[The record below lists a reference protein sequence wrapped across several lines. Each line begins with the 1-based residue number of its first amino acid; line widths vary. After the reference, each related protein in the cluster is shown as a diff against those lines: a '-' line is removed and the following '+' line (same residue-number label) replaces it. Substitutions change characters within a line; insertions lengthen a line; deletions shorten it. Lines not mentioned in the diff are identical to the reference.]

1 MKVYGKKVTALL
13 LALCMVL
20 GLAACGNGGDDTSQ
34 LSGTIYMPEYIDFNL
49 DAEYINSGYCDG
61 QNVYVIAEIRT
72 ETEPYVDPDTG
83 ESFPNYEYT
92 TGIYRIPLDGGEP
105 VKLENFESTPIPEG
119 VEGSS
124 NISNI
129 RGGEDGTLWV
139 TEDVYT
145 TTFELPA
152 DFDPNTDDKWNYPS
166 ESTNSQ
172 ILRQLDSTGNE
183 LSRID
188 TSGMQ
193 EKLGADYI
201 NSMVMDP
208 EGYFYTTVQ
217 TFGETTSENKVVVL
231 DKDQNVLFTI
241 EEENLWGQ
249 LTLLGD
255 GTVGMSYWREEDG
268 QSSQVLRTIDKAAKG
283 WGAEYP
289 LPPNSGNI
297 YTGSQKYIFYYDNGD
312 SLYGFNKETKAGEKI
327 LSWSAAN
334 INKDELMF
342 FTFLEDGRI
351 VAMTRSWG
359 MYGDD
364 MTMEL
369 AILTETDASVL
380 KDKVTLTYATQYLGY
395 DERSKIIDFNK
406 SSDKYRIEIKDYSE
420 FNTAEDYKAGLTKL
434 NTEIAA
440 GNVPDIL
447 NVSGLP
453 IQQYGAKGLLEDLW
467 PYIDNDPDLG
477 RDAIM
482 ENVFKAAE
490 QDGKLYQVFSTF
502 SIQTVVGATKV
513 VGDRMS
519 WTLDDLQAA
528 LATMPEGCTI
538 FGVGDDLIMAKA
550 AAHGAQLA
558 LQLLLLRVTAQ
569 GGLAPH
575 EGGGNVVVAVETG
588 HFLGQIGHPLH
599 IAAPGGHSDLIAV
612 HLEVQL
618 AQDTDHLVSG
628 YISTQQGVD
637 LFRLEG
643 QDGGLGNMVEN
654 VDDAIHHLAGAQH
667 LYQLT
672 GAVDGGQGV
681 QGIKALF
688 KLGAGLGT
696 HAQGQGGL
704 TDAGAVEVGG
714 LEHHIHCVV
723 HDLAVFAAHD
733 AGQTYRT
740 GIVGDDQHIVGE
752 LADIAVQGGQLLA
765 VSGPADNDL
774 TAFYIAVV
782 KSVHGLAV
790 FQHNIVCDVHDVV
803 DRPHTHGAQPLPHPL
818 GGGGD
823 LHIADHT
830 GGIPGAQLRV
840 RGLHVQKIAENTL
853 GAALHHRLVEAQL
866 RVESGG
872 SFPGQAD
879 DAETVGT
886 IGGDL
891 KFHHMVV
898 KSHGGA
904 DILSHS
910 EAGQLRVVGK
920 NPDTILV
927 GGGEIPLL
935 QSQLLEGAEHTVGHL
950 TPELALLNLHPAGQ
964 GGFVEGHRYQ
974 VALLDILSAGND
986 LDGGVLTHLYLADPH
1001 MVAVFV
1007 ALDLSHPAH
1016 DHAADLRTLLLR
1028 GLHLGAGE
1036 GHSLREFLIIGLYC
1050 DKFTEPFSA

>member
-105 VKLENFESTPIPEG
+105 VKLENFEPTPVPEG

-201 NSMVMDP
+201 NSMIMDP
-208 EGYFYTTVQ
+208 EGCFFTSVQ
-217 TFGETTSENKVVVL
+217 TYGETTSETKIVVL
-231 DKDQNVLFTI
+231 DKDQNILFTI

-255 GTVGMSYWREEDG
+255 GTVGMSVWSEEG
-268 QSSQVLRTIDKAAKG
+268 GQVLRTIDKAAKG

-289 LPPNSGNI
+289 LPPNGGNI

-359 MYGDD
+359 MNGND

-395 DERSKIIDFNK
+395 DERNKIIDFNK

-538 FGVGDDLIMAKA
+538 FGEGDTKA
-550 AAHGAQLA
+550 GMLS
-558 LQLLLLRVTAQ
+558 
-569 GGLAPH
+569 
-575 EGGGNVVVAVETG
+575 NV
-588 HFLGQIGHPLH
+588 
-599 IAAPGGHSDLIAV
+599 
-612 HLEVQL
+612 L
-618 AQDTDHLVSG
+618 AQNMDAFVDWSTGQCSFDSEDF
-628 YISTQQGVD
+628 ISLLEFCNSFPLEYDWNNVD
-637 LFRLEG
+637 WEEYEDDNTRVMNGKQMLLNAYLYDLGDSLQMYEVVFNGDYSFIGFPQE
-643 QDGGLGNMVEN
+643 DGSVGSSFSLGNGIAMSSTCKDKEGAWSFMREYLMPQYANVDEEYMIGGYNLSTNKADFEKMVEM
-654 VDDAIHHLAGAQH
+654 AMKKE
-667 LYQLT
+667 YQLDEN
-672 GAVDGGQGV
+672 GNQVLDENGQP
-681 QGIKALF
+681 I
-688 KLGAGLGT
+688 
-696 HAQGQGGL
+696 
-704 TDAGAVEVGG
+704 EVPKY
-714 LEHHIHCVV
+714 
-723 HDLAVFAAHD
+723 
-733 AGQTYRT
+733 TY
-740 GIVGDDQHIVGE
+740 GF
-752 LADIAVQGGQLLA
+752 
-765 VSGPADNDL
+765 NDL
-774 TAFYIAVV
+774 TVDVYATTQEQYDQFMALYNAID
-782 KSVHGLAV
+782 SISTYDENIY
-790 FQHNIVCDVHDVV
+790 NIVNEVAGGYFNGDKTVQDTAKQIQ
-803 DRPHTHGAQPLPHPL
+803 DR
-818 GGGGD
+818 
-823 LHIADHT
+823 
-830 GGIPGAQLRV
+830 V
-840 RGLHVQKIAENTL
+840 TL
-853 GAALHHRLVEAQL
+853 YVNEQR
-866 RVESGG
+866 
-872 SFPGQAD
+872 
-879 DAETVGT
+879 
-886 IGGDL
+886 
-891 KFHHMVV
+891 
-898 KSHGGA
+898 
-904 DILSHS
+904 
-910 EAGQLRVVGK
+910 
-920 NPDTILV
+920 
-927 GGGEIPLL
+927 
-935 QSQLLEGAEHTVGHL
+935 
-950 TPELALLNLHPAGQ
+950 
-964 GGFVEGHRYQ
+964 
-974 VALLDILSAGND
+974 
-986 LDGGVLTHLYLADPH
+986 
-1001 MVAVFV
+1001 
-1007 ALDLSHPAH
+1007 
-1016 DHAADLRTLLLR
+1016 
-1028 GLHLGAGE
+1028 
-1036 GHSLREFLIIGLYC
+1036 
-1050 DKFTEPFSA
+1050 

>member
-255 GTVGMSYWREEDG
+255 GTVGMSVWSEEG
-268 QSSQVLRTIDKAAKG
+268 GQVLRTIDKAAKG

-289 LPPNSGNI
+289 LPPNGGNI

-359 MYGDD
+359 MNGND

-395 DERSKIIDFNK
+395 EERNKIIDFNK

-538 FGVGDDLIMAKA
+538 FGEGDTKA
-550 AAHGAQLA
+550 GMLSY
-558 LQLLLLRVTAQ
+558 V
-569 GGLAPH
+569 
-575 EGGGNVVVAVETG
+575 
-588 HFLGQIGHPLH
+588 
-599 IAAPGGHSDLIAV
+599 
-612 HLEVQL
+612 L
-618 AQDTDHLVSG
+618 AQNMDAFVDWSTGQCSFDSEDF
-628 YISTQQGVD
+628 ISLLEFCNSFPLEYDWNNVD
-637 LFRLEG
+637 WEEYEDDNTRVMNGKQMLLNAYLYDLGDSLQMYEVVFNGDYSFIGFPQE
-643 QDGGLGNMVEN
+643 DGSVGSSFSLGNGIAMSSTCKDKEGAWSFMREYLMPQYANVDEEYMIGGYNLSTNKADFEKMVEM
-654 VDDAIHHLAGAQH
+654 AMKKE
-667 LYQLT
+667 YQLDEN
-672 GAVDGGQGV
+672 GNQVLDENGQP
-681 QGIKALF
+681 I
-688 KLGAGLGT
+688 
-696 HAQGQGGL
+696 
-704 TDAGAVEVGG
+704 EVPKY
-714 LEHHIHCVV
+714 
-723 HDLAVFAAHD
+723 
-733 AGQTYRT
+733 TY
-740 GIVGDDQHIVGE
+740 GF
-752 LADIAVQGGQLLA
+752 
-765 VSGPADNDL
+765 NDL
-774 TAFYIAVV
+774 TVGVYATTQEQYDQFMALYNAID
-782 KSVHGLAV
+782 SISTYDENIY
-790 FQHNIVCDVHDVV
+790 NIVNEVAGGYFNGDKTVQDTAKQIQ
-803 DRPHTHGAQPLPHPL
+803 DR
-818 GGGGD
+818 
-823 LHIADHT
+823 
-830 GGIPGAQLRV
+830 V
-840 RGLHVQKIAENTL
+840 TL
-853 GAALHHRLVEAQL
+853 YVNEQR
-866 RVESGG
+866 
-872 SFPGQAD
+872 
-879 DAETVGT
+879 
-886 IGGDL
+886 
-891 KFHHMVV
+891 
-898 KSHGGA
+898 
-904 DILSHS
+904 
-910 EAGQLRVVGK
+910 
-920 NPDTILV
+920 
-927 GGGEIPLL
+927 
-935 QSQLLEGAEHTVGHL
+935 
-950 TPELALLNLHPAGQ
+950 
-964 GGFVEGHRYQ
+964 
-974 VALLDILSAGND
+974 
-986 LDGGVLTHLYLADPH
+986 
-1001 MVAVFV
+1001 
-1007 ALDLSHPAH
+1007 
-1016 DHAADLRTLLLR
+1016 
-1028 GLHLGAGE
+1028 
-1036 GHSLREFLIIGLYC
+1036 
-1050 DKFTEPFSA
+1050 

>member
-201 NSMVMDP
+201 NSMIMDP
-208 EGYFYTTVQ
+208 EGCFFTSVQ
-217 TFGETTSENKVVVL
+217 TYGETTSETKIVVL
-231 DKDQNVLFTI
+231 DKDQNILFTI

-255 GTVGMSYWREEDG
+255 GTVGMSVWSEEG
-268 QSSQVLRTIDKAAKG
+268 GQVLRTIDKAAKG

-289 LPPNSGNI
+289 LPPNGGNI

-359 MYGDD
+359 MNGND

-395 DERSKIIDFNK
+395 EERNKIIDFNK

-502 SIQTVVGATKV
+502 SIQTVLGATKV

-538 FGVGDDLIMAKA
+538 FGEGDTKA
-550 AAHGAQLA
+550 GMLS
-558 LQLLLLRVTAQ
+558 
-569 GGLAPH
+569 
-575 EGGGNVVVAVETG
+575 NV
-588 HFLGQIGHPLH
+588 
-599 IAAPGGHSDLIAV
+599 
-612 HLEVQL
+612 L
-618 AQDTDHLVSG
+618 AQNMDAFVDWSTGQCSFDSEDF
-628 YISTQQGVD
+628 ISLLEFCNSFPLEYDWNNVD
-637 LFRLEG
+637 WEEYEDDNTRVMNGKQMLLNAYLYDLGDSLQMYEVVFNGDYSFIGFPQE
-643 QDGGLGNMVEN
+643 DGSVGSSFSLGNGIAMSSTCKDKEGAWSFMREYLMPQYANVDEEYMIGGYNLSTNKADFEKMVEM
-654 VDDAIHHLAGAQH
+654 AMKKE
-667 LYQLT
+667 YQLDEN
-672 GAVDGGQGV
+672 GNQVLDENGQP
-681 QGIKALF
+681 I
-688 KLGAGLGT
+688 
-696 HAQGQGGL
+696 
-704 TDAGAVEVGG
+704 EVPKY
-714 LEHHIHCVV
+714 
-723 HDLAVFAAHD
+723 
-733 AGQTYRT
+733 TY
-740 GIVGDDQHIVGE
+740 GF
-752 LADIAVQGGQLLA
+752 
-765 VSGPADNDL
+765 NDL
-774 TAFYIAVV
+774 TVDVYATTQEQYDQFMALYNAID
-782 KSVHGLAV
+782 SISTYDENIY
-790 FQHNIVCDVHDVV
+790 NIVNEVAGGYFNGDKTVQDTAKQIQ
-803 DRPHTHGAQPLPHPL
+803 DR
-818 GGGGD
+818 
-823 LHIADHT
+823 
-830 GGIPGAQLRV
+830 V
-840 RGLHVQKIAENTL
+840 TL
-853 GAALHHRLVEAQL
+853 YVNEQR
-866 RVESGG
+866 
-872 SFPGQAD
+872 
-879 DAETVGT
+879 
-886 IGGDL
+886 
-891 KFHHMVV
+891 
-898 KSHGGA
+898 
-904 DILSHS
+904 
-910 EAGQLRVVGK
+910 
-920 NPDTILV
+920 
-927 GGGEIPLL
+927 
-935 QSQLLEGAEHTVGHL
+935 
-950 TPELALLNLHPAGQ
+950 
-964 GGFVEGHRYQ
+964 
-974 VALLDILSAGND
+974 
-986 LDGGVLTHLYLADPH
+986 
-1001 MVAVFV
+1001 
-1007 ALDLSHPAH
+1007 
-1016 DHAADLRTLLLR
+1016 
-1028 GLHLGAGE
+1028 
-1036 GHSLREFLIIGLYC
+1036 
-1050 DKFTEPFSA
+1050 

>member
-92 TGIYRIPLDGGEP
+92 SGIYRIPLDGGEP
-105 VKLENFESTPIPEG
+105 VKLENFESTPVPEG

-255 GTVGMSYWREEDG
+255 GTVGMSVWSEEG
-268 QSSQVLRTIDKAAKG
+268 GQVLRTIDKAAKG

-289 LPPNSGNI
+289 LPPNGGNI

-359 MYGDD
+359 MNGND

-395 DERSKIIDFNK
+395 DERNKIIDFNK

-538 FGVGDDLIMAKA
+538 FGEGDTKA
-550 AAHGAQLA
+550 GMLS
-558 LQLLLLRVTAQ
+558 
-569 GGLAPH
+569 
-575 EGGGNVVVAVETG
+575 NV
-588 HFLGQIGHPLH
+588 
-599 IAAPGGHSDLIAV
+599 
-612 HLEVQL
+612 L
-618 AQDTDHLVSG
+618 AQNMDAFVDWSTGQCSFDSEDF
-628 YISTQQGVD
+628 ISLLEFCNSFPLEYDWNNVD
-637 LFRLEG
+637 WEEYEDDNTRVMNGKQMLLNAYLYDLGDSLQMYEVVFNGDYSFIGFPQE
-643 QDGGLGNMVEN
+643 DGSVGSSFSLGNGIAMSSTCKDKEGAWSFMREYLMPQYANVDEEYMIGGYNLSTNKADFEKMVEM
-654 VDDAIHHLAGAQH
+654 AMKKE
-667 LYQLT
+667 YQLDEN
-672 GAVDGGQGV
+672 GNQVLDENGQP
-681 QGIKALF
+681 I
-688 KLGAGLGT
+688 
-696 HAQGQGGL
+696 
-704 TDAGAVEVGG
+704 EVPKY
-714 LEHHIHCVV
+714 
-723 HDLAVFAAHD
+723 
-733 AGQTYRT
+733 TY
-740 GIVGDDQHIVGE
+740 GF
-752 LADIAVQGGQLLA
+752 
-765 VSGPADNDL
+765 NDL
-774 TAFYIAVV
+774 TVDVYATTQEQYDQFMALYNAID
-782 KSVHGLAV
+782 SISTYDENIY
-790 FQHNIVCDVHDVV
+790 NIVNEVAGGYFNGDKTVQDTAKQIQ
-803 DRPHTHGAQPLPHPL
+803 DR
-818 GGGGD
+818 
-823 LHIADHT
+823 
-830 GGIPGAQLRV
+830 V
-840 RGLHVQKIAENTL
+840 TL
-853 GAALHHRLVEAQL
+853 YVNEQR
-866 RVESGG
+866 
-872 SFPGQAD
+872 
-879 DAETVGT
+879 
-886 IGGDL
+886 
-891 KFHHMVV
+891 
-898 KSHGGA
+898 
-904 DILSHS
+904 
-910 EAGQLRVVGK
+910 
-920 NPDTILV
+920 
-927 GGGEIPLL
+927 
-935 QSQLLEGAEHTVGHL
+935 
-950 TPELALLNLHPAGQ
+950 
-964 GGFVEGHRYQ
+964 
-974 VALLDILSAGND
+974 
-986 LDGGVLTHLYLADPH
+986 
-1001 MVAVFV
+1001 
-1007 ALDLSHPAH
+1007 
-1016 DHAADLRTLLLR
+1016 
-1028 GLHLGAGE
+1028 
-1036 GHSLREFLIIGLYC
+1036 
-1050 DKFTEPFSA
+1050 

>member
-124 NISNI
+124 NISNV

-255 GTVGMSYWREEDG
+255 GTVGMSYLREEDG

-289 LPPNSGNI
+289 LPPNGGNI

-420 FNTAEDYKAGLTKL
+420 FNTAEDYTAGLTKL

-538 FGVGDDLIMAKA
+538 FGEGDTKA
-550 AAHGAQLA
+550 GMLS
-558 LQLLLLRVTAQ
+558 
-569 GGLAPH
+569 
-575 EGGGNVVVAVETG
+575 NV
-588 HFLGQIGHPLH
+588 
-599 IAAPGGHSDLIAV
+599 
-612 HLEVQL
+612 L
-618 AQDTDHLVSG
+618 AQNMDAFVDWSTGQCSFDSEDF
-628 YISTQQGVD
+628 ISLLEFCNSFPLEYDWNNVD
-637 LFRLEG
+637 WEEYEDDNTRVMNGKQMLLNAYLYDLGDSLQMYEVVFNGDYSFIGFPQE
-643 QDGGLGNMVEN
+643 DGSVGSSFSLGNGIAMSSTCKDKEGAWSFMREYLMPQYANVDEEYMIGGYNLSTNKADFEKMVEM
-654 VDDAIHHLAGAQH
+654 AMKKE
-667 LYQLT
+667 YQLDEN
-672 GAVDGGQGV
+672 GNQVLDENGQPIEV
-681 QGIKALF
+681 PKYTYGI
-688 KLGAGLGT
+688 
-696 HAQGQGGL
+696 
-704 TDAGAVEVGG
+704 
-714 LEHHIHCVV
+714 
-723 HDLAVFAAHD
+723 
-733 AGQTYRT
+733 
-740 GIVGDDQHIVGE
+740 
-752 LADIAVQGGQLLA
+752 
-765 VSGPADNDL
+765 NDL
-774 TAFYIAVV
+774 TVDVYATTQEQYDQFMALYNAID
-782 KSVHGLAV
+782 SISTYDENIY
-790 FQHNIVCDVHDVV
+790 NIVNEVAGGYFNGDKTVQDTAKQIQ
-803 DRPHTHGAQPLPHPL
+803 DR
-818 GGGGD
+818 
-823 LHIADHT
+823 
-830 GGIPGAQLRV
+830 V
-840 RGLHVQKIAENTL
+840 TL
-853 GAALHHRLVEAQL
+853 YVNEQR
-866 RVESGG
+866 
-872 SFPGQAD
+872 
-879 DAETVGT
+879 
-886 IGGDL
+886 
-891 KFHHMVV
+891 
-898 KSHGGA
+898 
-904 DILSHS
+904 
-910 EAGQLRVVGK
+910 
-920 NPDTILV
+920 
-927 GGGEIPLL
+927 
-935 QSQLLEGAEHTVGHL
+935 
-950 TPELALLNLHPAGQ
+950 
-964 GGFVEGHRYQ
+964 
-974 VALLDILSAGND
+974 
-986 LDGGVLTHLYLADPH
+986 
-1001 MVAVFV
+1001 
-1007 ALDLSHPAH
+1007 
-1016 DHAADLRTLLLR
+1016 
-1028 GLHLGAGE
+1028 
-1036 GHSLREFLIIGLYC
+1036 
-1050 DKFTEPFSA
+1050 

>member
-201 NSMVMDP
+201 SSMVMDP

-255 GTVGMSYWREEDG
+255 GTVGMSVWSEEG
-268 QSSQVLRTIDKAAKG
+268 GQVLRTIDKAAKG

-289 LPPNSGNI
+289 LPPNGGNI

-359 MYGDD
+359 MNGND

-395 DERSKIIDFNK
+395 DERNKIIDFNK

-538 FGVGDDLIMAKA
+538 FGEGDTKA
-550 AAHGAQLA
+550 GMLS
-558 LQLLLLRVTAQ
+558 
-569 GGLAPH
+569 
-575 EGGGNVVVAVETG
+575 NV
-588 HFLGQIGHPLH
+588 
-599 IAAPGGHSDLIAV
+599 
-612 HLEVQL
+612 L
-618 AQDTDHLVSG
+618 AQNMDAFVDWSTGQCSFDSEDF
-628 YISTQQGVD
+628 ISLLEFCNSFPLEYDWNNVD
-637 LFRLEG
+637 WEEYEDDNTRVMNGKQMLLNAYLYDLGDSLQMYEVVFNGDYSFIGFPQE
-643 QDGGLGNMVEN
+643 DGSVGSSFSLGNGIAMSSTCKDKEGAWSFMREYLMPQYANVDEEYMIGGYNLSTNKADFEKMVEM
-654 VDDAIHHLAGAQH
+654 AMKKE
-667 LYQLT
+667 YQLDEN
-672 GAVDGGQGV
+672 GNQVLDENGQP
-681 QGIKALF
+681 I
-688 KLGAGLGT
+688 
-696 HAQGQGGL
+696 
-704 TDAGAVEVGG
+704 EVPKY
-714 LEHHIHCVV
+714 
-723 HDLAVFAAHD
+723 
-733 AGQTYRT
+733 TY
-740 GIVGDDQHIVGE
+740 GF
-752 LADIAVQGGQLLA
+752 
-765 VSGPADNDL
+765 NDL
-774 TAFYIAVV
+774 TVDVYATTQEQYDQFMALYNAID
-782 KSVHGLAV
+782 SISTYDENIY
-790 FQHNIVCDVHDVV
+790 NIVNEVAGGYFNGDKTVQDTAKQIQ
-803 DRPHTHGAQPLPHPL
+803 DR
-818 GGGGD
+818 
-823 LHIADHT
+823 
-830 GGIPGAQLRV
+830 V
-840 RGLHVQKIAENTL
+840 TL
-853 GAALHHRLVEAQL
+853 YVNEQR
-866 RVESGG
+866 
-872 SFPGQAD
+872 
-879 DAETVGT
+879 
-886 IGGDL
+886 
-891 KFHHMVV
+891 
-898 KSHGGA
+898 
-904 DILSHS
+904 
-910 EAGQLRVVGK
+910 
-920 NPDTILV
+920 
-927 GGGEIPLL
+927 
-935 QSQLLEGAEHTVGHL
+935 
-950 TPELALLNLHPAGQ
+950 
-964 GGFVEGHRYQ
+964 
-974 VALLDILSAGND
+974 
-986 LDGGVLTHLYLADPH
+986 
-1001 MVAVFV
+1001 
-1007 ALDLSHPAH
+1007 
-1016 DHAADLRTLLLR
+1016 
-1028 GLHLGAGE
+1028 
-1036 GHSLREFLIIGLYC
+1036 
-1050 DKFTEPFSA
+1050 

>member
-61 QNVYVIAEIRT
+61 QIVYVIAEIRT

-193 EKLGADYI
+193 EKLGVDYI

-255 GTVGMSYWREEDG
+255 GTVGMSVWSEEG
-268 QSSQVLRTIDKAAKG
+268 GQVLRTIDKAAKG

-289 LPPNSGNI
+289 LPPNGGNI

-359 MYGDD
+359 MNGND

-395 DERSKIIDFNK
+395 DERNKIIDFNK

-538 FGVGDDLIMAKA
+538 FGEGDTKA
-550 AAHGAQLA
+550 GMLS
-558 LQLLLLRVTAQ
+558 
-569 GGLAPH
+569 
-575 EGGGNVVVAVETG
+575 NV
-588 HFLGQIGHPLH
+588 
-599 IAAPGGHSDLIAV
+599 
-612 HLEVQL
+612 L
-618 AQDTDHLVSG
+618 AQNMDAFVDWSTGQCSFDSEDF
-628 YISTQQGVD
+628 ISLLEFCNSFPLEYDWNNVD
-637 LFRLEG
+637 WEEYEDDNTRVMNGKQMLLNAYLYDLGDSLQMYEVVFNGDYSFIGFPQE
-643 QDGGLGNMVEN
+643 DGSVGSSFSLGNGIAMSSTCKDKEGAWSFMREYLMPQYANVDEEYMIGGYNLSTNKADFEKMVEM
-654 VDDAIHHLAGAQH
+654 AMKKE
-667 LYQLT
+667 YQLDEN
-672 GAVDGGQGV
+672 GNQVLDENGQP
-681 QGIKALF
+681 I
-688 KLGAGLGT
+688 
-696 HAQGQGGL
+696 
-704 TDAGAVEVGG
+704 EVPKY
-714 LEHHIHCVV
+714 
-723 HDLAVFAAHD
+723 
-733 AGQTYRT
+733 TY
-740 GIVGDDQHIVGE
+740 GF
-752 LADIAVQGGQLLA
+752 
-765 VSGPADNDL
+765 NDL
-774 TAFYIAVV
+774 TVDVYATTQEQYDQFMALYNAID
-782 KSVHGLAV
+782 SISTYDENIY
-790 FQHNIVCDVHDVV
+790 NIVNEVAGGYFNGDKTVQDTAKQIQ
-803 DRPHTHGAQPLPHPL
+803 DR
-818 GGGGD
+818 
-823 LHIADHT
+823 
-830 GGIPGAQLRV
+830 V
-840 RGLHVQKIAENTL
+840 TL
-853 GAALHHRLVEAQL
+853 YVNEQR
-866 RVESGG
+866 
-872 SFPGQAD
+872 
-879 DAETVGT
+879 
-886 IGGDL
+886 
-891 KFHHMVV
+891 
-898 KSHGGA
+898 
-904 DILSHS
+904 
-910 EAGQLRVVGK
+910 
-920 NPDTILV
+920 
-927 GGGEIPLL
+927 
-935 QSQLLEGAEHTVGHL
+935 
-950 TPELALLNLHPAGQ
+950 
-964 GGFVEGHRYQ
+964 
-974 VALLDILSAGND
+974 
-986 LDGGVLTHLYLADPH
+986 
-1001 MVAVFV
+1001 
-1007 ALDLSHPAH
+1007 
-1016 DHAADLRTLLLR
+1016 
-1028 GLHLGAGE
+1028 
-1036 GHSLREFLIIGLYC
+1036 
-1050 DKFTEPFSA
+1050 

>member
-201 NSMVMDP
+201 NSMIMDP
-208 EGYFYTTVQ
+208 EGCFFTSVQ
-217 TFGETTSENKVVVL
+217 TYGETTSETKIVVL
-231 DKDQNVLFTI
+231 DKDQNILFTI

-255 GTVGMSYWREEDG
+255 GTVGMSVWSEEG
-268 QSSQVLRTIDKAAKG
+268 GQVLRTIDKAAKG

-289 LPPNSGNI
+289 LPPNGGNI

-420 FNTAEDYKAGLTKL
+420 FNTAEDYTAGLTKL

-453 IQQYGAKGLLEDLW
+453 VQQYGAKGLLEDLW
-467 PYIDNDPDLG
+467 PYIDNDADLG
-477 RDAIM
+477 REALM

-538 FGVGDDLIMAKA
+538 FGEGDTKA
-550 AAHGAQLA
+550 GMLS
-558 LQLLLLRVTAQ
+558 
-569 GGLAPH
+569 
-575 EGGGNVVVAVETG
+575 NV
-588 HFLGQIGHPLH
+588 
-599 IAAPGGHSDLIAV
+599 
-612 HLEVQL
+612 L
-618 AQDTDHLVSG
+618 AQNMDAFVDWSTGQCSFDSEDF
-628 YISTQQGVD
+628 ISLLEFCNSFPLEYDWNNVD
-637 LFRLEG
+637 REEYEDDNTRVMNGKQMLLNAYLYDLGDSLQMYEVVFNGDYSFIGFPQE
-643 QDGGLGNMVEN
+643 DGSVGSSFSLGNGIAMSSTCKDKEGAWSFMREYLMPQYANVDEEYMIGGYNLSTNKADFEKMVEM
-654 VDDAIHHLAGAQH
+654 AMKKE
-667 LYQLT
+667 YQLDEN
-672 GAVDGGQGV
+672 GNQVLDENGQP
-681 QGIKALF
+681 I
-688 KLGAGLGT
+688 
-696 HAQGQGGL
+696 
-704 TDAGAVEVGG
+704 EVPKY
-714 LEHHIHCVV
+714 
-723 HDLAVFAAHD
+723 
-733 AGQTYRT
+733 TY
-740 GIVGDDQHIVGE
+740 GF
-752 LADIAVQGGQLLA
+752 
-765 VSGPADNDL
+765 NDL
-774 TAFYIAVV
+774 TVDVYATTQEQYDQFMALYNAID
-782 KSVHGLAV
+782 SISTYDENIY
-790 FQHNIVCDVHDVV
+790 NIVNEVAGGYFNGDKTVQDTAKQIQ
-803 DRPHTHGAQPLPHPL
+803 DR
-818 GGGGD
+818 
-823 LHIADHT
+823 
-830 GGIPGAQLRV
+830 V
-840 RGLHVQKIAENTL
+840 TL
-853 GAALHHRLVEAQL
+853 YVNEQR
-866 RVESGG
+866 
-872 SFPGQAD
+872 
-879 DAETVGT
+879 
-886 IGGDL
+886 
-891 KFHHMVV
+891 
-898 KSHGGA
+898 
-904 DILSHS
+904 
-910 EAGQLRVVGK
+910 
-920 NPDTILV
+920 
-927 GGGEIPLL
+927 
-935 QSQLLEGAEHTVGHL
+935 
-950 TPELALLNLHPAGQ
+950 
-964 GGFVEGHRYQ
+964 
-974 VALLDILSAGND
+974 
-986 LDGGVLTHLYLADPH
+986 
-1001 MVAVFV
+1001 
-1007 ALDLSHPAH
+1007 
-1016 DHAADLRTLLLR
+1016 
-1028 GLHLGAGE
+1028 
-1036 GHSLREFLIIGLYC
+1036 
-1050 DKFTEPFSA
+1050 

>member
-289 LPPNSGNI
+289 LPPNGGNI

-395 DERSKIIDFNK
+395 EERNKIIDFNK

-538 FGVGDDLIMAKA
+538 FGEGDTKA
-550 AAHGAQLA
+550 GMLS
-558 LQLLLLRVTAQ
+558 
-569 GGLAPH
+569 
-575 EGGGNVVVAVETG
+575 NV
-588 HFLGQIGHPLH
+588 
-599 IAAPGGHSDLIAV
+599 
-612 HLEVQL
+612 L
-618 AQDTDHLVSG
+618 AQNMDAFVDWSTGQCSFDSEDF
-628 YISTQQGVD
+628 ISLLEFCNSFPLEYDWNNVD
-637 LFRLEG
+637 WEEYEDDNTRVMNGKQMLLNAYLYDLGDSLQMYEVVFNGDYSFIGFPQE
-643 QDGGLGNMVEN
+643 DGSVGSSFSLGNGIAMSSTCKDKEGAWSFMREYLMPQYANVDEEYMIGGYNLSTNKADFEKMVEM
-654 VDDAIHHLAGAQH
+654 AMKKE
-667 LYQLT
+667 YQLDEN
-672 GAVDGGQGV
+672 GNQVLDENGQPIEV
-681 QGIKALF
+681 PKYTYGI
-688 KLGAGLGT
+688 
-696 HAQGQGGL
+696 
-704 TDAGAVEVGG
+704 
-714 LEHHIHCVV
+714 
-723 HDLAVFAAHD
+723 
-733 AGQTYRT
+733 
-740 GIVGDDQHIVGE
+740 
-752 LADIAVQGGQLLA
+752 
-765 VSGPADNDL
+765 NDL
-774 TAFYIAVV
+774 TVDVYATTQEQYDQFMALYNAID
-782 KSVHGLAV
+782 SISTYDENIY
-790 FQHNIVCDVHDVV
+790 NIVNEVAGGYFNGDKTVQDTAKQIQ
-803 DRPHTHGAQPLPHPL
+803 DR
-818 GGGGD
+818 
-823 LHIADHT
+823 
-830 GGIPGAQLRV
+830 V
-840 RGLHVQKIAENTL
+840 TL
-853 GAALHHRLVEAQL
+853 YVNEQR
-866 RVESGG
+866 
-872 SFPGQAD
+872 
-879 DAETVGT
+879 
-886 IGGDL
+886 
-891 KFHHMVV
+891 
-898 KSHGGA
+898 
-904 DILSHS
+904 
-910 EAGQLRVVGK
+910 
-920 NPDTILV
+920 
-927 GGGEIPLL
+927 
-935 QSQLLEGAEHTVGHL
+935 
-950 TPELALLNLHPAGQ
+950 
-964 GGFVEGHRYQ
+964 
-974 VALLDILSAGND
+974 
-986 LDGGVLTHLYLADPH
+986 
-1001 MVAVFV
+1001 
-1007 ALDLSHPAH
+1007 
-1016 DHAADLRTLLLR
+1016 
-1028 GLHLGAGE
+1028 
-1036 GHSLREFLIIGLYC
+1036 
-1050 DKFTEPFSA
+1050 

>member
-105 VKLENFESTPIPEG
+105 VKLENFESTPVPEG

-201 NSMVMDP
+201 NSMIMDP
-208 EGYFYTTVQ
+208 EGCFFTSVQ
-217 TFGETTSENKVVVL
+217 TYGETTSETKIVVL
-231 DKDQNVLFTI
+231 DKDQNILFTI

-255 GTVGMSYWREEDG
+255 GTVGMSVWSEEG
-268 QSSQVLRTIDKAAKG
+268 GQVLRTIDKAAKG

-289 LPPNSGNI
+289 LPPNGGNI

-359 MYGDD
+359 LNGND

-395 DERSKIIDFNK
+395 DERNKIIDFNK

-538 FGVGDDLIMAKA
+538 FGEGDTKA
-550 AAHGAQLA
+550 GMLS
-558 LQLLLLRVTAQ
+558 
-569 GGLAPH
+569 
-575 EGGGNVVVAVETG
+575 NV
-588 HFLGQIGHPLH
+588 
-599 IAAPGGHSDLIAV
+599 
-612 HLEVQL
+612 L
-618 AQDTDHLVSG
+618 AQNMDAFVDWSTGQCSFDSEDF
-628 YISTQQGVD
+628 ISLLEFCNSFPLEYDWNNVD
-637 LFRLEG
+637 WEEYEDDNTRVMNGKQMLLNAYLYDLGDSLQMYEVVFNGDYSFIGFPQE
-643 QDGGLGNMVEN
+643 DGSVGSSFSLGNGIAMSSTCKDKEGAWSFMREYLMPQYANVDEEYMIGGYNLSTNKADFEKMVEM
-654 VDDAIHHLAGAQH
+654 AMKKE
-667 LYQLT
+667 YQLDEN
-672 GAVDGGQGV
+672 GNQVLDENGQP
-681 QGIKALF
+681 I
-688 KLGAGLGT
+688 
-696 HAQGQGGL
+696 
-704 TDAGAVEVGG
+704 EVPKY
-714 LEHHIHCVV
+714 
-723 HDLAVFAAHD
+723 
-733 AGQTYRT
+733 TY
-740 GIVGDDQHIVGE
+740 GF
-752 LADIAVQGGQLLA
+752 
-765 VSGPADNDL
+765 NDL
-774 TAFYIAVV
+774 TVDVYATTQEQYDQFMALYNAID
-782 KSVHGLAV
+782 SISTYDENIY
-790 FQHNIVCDVHDVV
+790 NIVNEVAGGYFNGDKTVQDTAKQIQ
-803 DRPHTHGAQPLPHPL
+803 DR
-818 GGGGD
+818 
-823 LHIADHT
+823 
-830 GGIPGAQLRV
+830 V
-840 RGLHVQKIAENTL
+840 TL
-853 GAALHHRLVEAQL
+853 YVNEQR
-866 RVESGG
+866 
-872 SFPGQAD
+872 
-879 DAETVGT
+879 
-886 IGGDL
+886 
-891 KFHHMVV
+891 
-898 KSHGGA
+898 
-904 DILSHS
+904 
-910 EAGQLRVVGK
+910 
-920 NPDTILV
+920 
-927 GGGEIPLL
+927 
-935 QSQLLEGAEHTVGHL
+935 
-950 TPELALLNLHPAGQ
+950 
-964 GGFVEGHRYQ
+964 
-974 VALLDILSAGND
+974 
-986 LDGGVLTHLYLADPH
+986 
-1001 MVAVFV
+1001 
-1007 ALDLSHPAH
+1007 
-1016 DHAADLRTLLLR
+1016 
-1028 GLHLGAGE
+1028 
-1036 GHSLREFLIIGLYC
+1036 
-1050 DKFTEPFSA
+1050 

>member
-105 VKLENFESTPIPEG
+105 VKLENFEPTPIPEG

-201 NSMVMDP
+201 NSMIMDP
-208 EGYFYTTVQ
+208 EGCFFTSVQ
-217 TFGETTSENKVVVL
+217 TYGETTSETKIVVL

-255 GTVGMSYWREEDG
+255 GTVGMSVWSEEG
-268 QSSQVLRTIDKAAKG
+268 GQVLRTIDKAAKG

-289 LPPNSGNI
+289 LPPNGGNI

-359 MYGDD
+359 MNGND

-395 DERSKIIDFNK
+395 EERNKIIDFNK
-406 SSDKYRIEIKDYSE
+406 SSNKYRIEIKDYSE

-538 FGVGDDLIMAKA
+538 FGEGDTKA
-550 AAHGAQLA
+550 GMLS
-558 LQLLLLRVTAQ
+558 
-569 GGLAPH
+569 
-575 EGGGNVVVAVETG
+575 NV
-588 HFLGQIGHPLH
+588 
-599 IAAPGGHSDLIAV
+599 
-612 HLEVQL
+612 L
-618 AQDTDHLVSG
+618 AQNMDAFVDWSTGQCSFDSEDF
-628 YISTQQGVD
+628 ISLLEFCNSFPLEYDWNNVD
-637 LFRLEG
+637 WEEYEDDNTRVMNGKQMLLNAYLYDLGDSLQMYEVVFNGDYSFIGFPQE
-643 QDGGLGNMVEN
+643 DGSVGSSFSLGNGIAMSSTCKDKEGAWSFMRECLMPQYANVDEEYMIGGYNLSTNKADFEKMVEM
-654 VDDAIHHLAGAQH
+654 AMKKE
-667 LYQLT
+667 YQLDEN
-672 GAVDGGQGV
+672 GNQVLDENGQP
-681 QGIKALF
+681 I
-688 KLGAGLGT
+688 
-696 HAQGQGGL
+696 
-704 TDAGAVEVGG
+704 EVPKY
-714 LEHHIHCVV
+714 
-723 HDLAVFAAHD
+723 
-733 AGQTYRT
+733 TY
-740 GIVGDDQHIVGE
+740 GF
-752 LADIAVQGGQLLA
+752 
-765 VSGPADNDL
+765 NDL
-774 TAFYIAVV
+774 TVDVYATTQEQYDQFMALYNAID
-782 KSVHGLAV
+782 SISTYDENIY
-790 FQHNIVCDVHDVV
+790 NIVNEVAGGYFNGDKTVQDTAKQIQ
-803 DRPHTHGAQPLPHPL
+803 DR
-818 GGGGD
+818 
-823 LHIADHT
+823 
-830 GGIPGAQLRV
+830 V
-840 RGLHVQKIAENTL
+840 TL
-853 GAALHHRLVEAQL
+853 YVNEQR
-866 RVESGG
+866 
-872 SFPGQAD
+872 
-879 DAETVGT
+879 
-886 IGGDL
+886 
-891 KFHHMVV
+891 
-898 KSHGGA
+898 
-904 DILSHS
+904 
-910 EAGQLRVVGK
+910 
-920 NPDTILV
+920 
-927 GGGEIPLL
+927 
-935 QSQLLEGAEHTVGHL
+935 
-950 TPELALLNLHPAGQ
+950 
-964 GGFVEGHRYQ
+964 
-974 VALLDILSAGND
+974 
-986 LDGGVLTHLYLADPH
+986 
-1001 MVAVFV
+1001 
-1007 ALDLSHPAH
+1007 
-1016 DHAADLRTLLLR
+1016 
-1028 GLHLGAGE
+1028 
-1036 GHSLREFLIIGLYC
+1036 
-1050 DKFTEPFSA
+1050 

>member
-289 LPPNSGNI
+289 LPPNGGNI

-369 AILTETDASVL
+369 AILTEADASVL

-502 SIQTVVGATKV
+502 SIQTVLGATKV

-538 FGVGDDLIMAKA
+538 FGEGDTKA
-550 AAHGAQLA
+550 GMLS
-558 LQLLLLRVTAQ
+558 
-569 GGLAPH
+569 
-575 EGGGNVVVAVETG
+575 NV
-588 HFLGQIGHPLH
+588 
-599 IAAPGGHSDLIAV
+599 
-612 HLEVQL
+612 L
-618 AQDTDHLVSG
+618 AQNMDAFVDWSTGQCSFDSEDF
-628 YISTQQGVD
+628 ISLLEFCNSFPLEYDWNNVD
-637 LFRLEG
+637 WEEYEDDNTRVMNGKQMLLNAYLYDLGDSLQMYEVVFNGDYSFIGFPQE
-643 QDGGLGNMVEN
+643 DGSVGSSFSLGNGIAMSSTCKDKEGAWSFMREYLMPQYANVDEEYMIGGYNLSTNKADFEKMVEM
-654 VDDAIHHLAGAQH
+654 AMKKE
-667 LYQLT
+667 YQLDEN
-672 GAVDGGQGV
+672 GNQVLDENGQP
-681 QGIKALF
+681 I
-688 KLGAGLGT
+688 
-696 HAQGQGGL
+696 
-704 TDAGAVEVGG
+704 EVPKY
-714 LEHHIHCVV
+714 
-723 HDLAVFAAHD
+723 
-733 AGQTYRT
+733 TY
-740 GIVGDDQHIVGE
+740 GF
-752 LADIAVQGGQLLA
+752 
-765 VSGPADNDL
+765 NDL
-774 TAFYIAVV
+774 TVDVYATTQEQYDQFMALYNAID
-782 KSVHGLAV
+782 SISTYDENIY
-790 FQHNIVCDVHDVV
+790 NIVNEVAGGYFNGDKTVQDTAKQIQ
-803 DRPHTHGAQPLPHPL
+803 DR
-818 GGGGD
+818 
-823 LHIADHT
+823 
-830 GGIPGAQLRV
+830 V
-840 RGLHVQKIAENTL
+840 TL
-853 GAALHHRLVEAQL
+853 YVNEQR
-866 RVESGG
+866 
-872 SFPGQAD
+872 
-879 DAETVGT
+879 
-886 IGGDL
+886 
-891 KFHHMVV
+891 
-898 KSHGGA
+898 
-904 DILSHS
+904 
-910 EAGQLRVVGK
+910 
-920 NPDTILV
+920 
-927 GGGEIPLL
+927 
-935 QSQLLEGAEHTVGHL
+935 
-950 TPELALLNLHPAGQ
+950 
-964 GGFVEGHRYQ
+964 
-974 VALLDILSAGND
+974 
-986 LDGGVLTHLYLADPH
+986 
-1001 MVAVFV
+1001 
-1007 ALDLSHPAH
+1007 
-1016 DHAADLRTLLLR
+1016 
-1028 GLHLGAGE
+1028 
-1036 GHSLREFLIIGLYC
+1036 
-1050 DKFTEPFSA
+1050 

>member
-201 NSMVMDP
+201 NSMIMDP
-208 EGYFYTTVQ
+208 EGCFFTSVQ
-217 TFGETTSENKVVVL
+217 TYGETTSETKIVVL

-255 GTVGMSYWREEDG
+255 GTVGMSVWSEEG
-268 QSSQVLRTIDKAAKG
+268 GQVLRTIDKAAKG

-289 LPPNSGNI
+289 LPPNGGNI

-359 MYGDD
+359 MNGND

-395 DERSKIIDFNK
+395 DERNKIIDFNK

-538 FGVGDDLIMAKA
+538 FGEGDTKA
-550 AAHGAQLA
+550 GMLS
-558 LQLLLLRVTAQ
+558 
-569 GGLAPH
+569 
-575 EGGGNVVVAVETG
+575 NV
-588 HFLGQIGHPLH
+588 
-599 IAAPGGHSDLIAV
+599 
-612 HLEVQL
+612 L
-618 AQDTDHLVSG
+618 AQNMDAFVDWSTGQCSFDSEDF
-628 YISTQQGVD
+628 ISLLEFCNSFPLEYDWNNVD
-637 LFRLEG
+637 WEEYEDDNTRVMNGKQMLLNAYLYDLGDSLQMYEVVFNGDYSFIGFPQE
-643 QDGGLGNMVEN
+643 DGSVGSSFSLGNGIAMSSTCKDKEGAWSFMREYLMPQYANVDEEYMIGGYNLSTNKADFEKMVEM
-654 VDDAIHHLAGAQH
+654 AMKKE
-667 LYQLT
+667 YQLDEN
-672 GAVDGGQGV
+672 GNQVLDENGQP
-681 QGIKALF
+681 I
-688 KLGAGLGT
+688 
-696 HAQGQGGL
+696 
-704 TDAGAVEVGG
+704 EVPKY
-714 LEHHIHCVV
+714 
-723 HDLAVFAAHD
+723 
-733 AGQTYRT
+733 TY
-740 GIVGDDQHIVGE
+740 GF
-752 LADIAVQGGQLLA
+752 
-765 VSGPADNDL
+765 NDL
-774 TAFYIAVV
+774 TVDVYATTQEQYDQFMALYNAID
-782 KSVHGLAV
+782 SISTYDENIY
-790 FQHNIVCDVHDVV
+790 NIVNEVAGGYFNGDKTVQDTAKQIQ
-803 DRPHTHGAQPLPHPL
+803 DR
-818 GGGGD
+818 
-823 LHIADHT
+823 
-830 GGIPGAQLRV
+830 V
-840 RGLHVQKIAENTL
+840 TL
-853 GAALHHRLVEAQL
+853 YVNEQR
-866 RVESGG
+866 
-872 SFPGQAD
+872 
-879 DAETVGT
+879 
-886 IGGDL
+886 
-891 KFHHMVV
+891 
-898 KSHGGA
+898 
-904 DILSHS
+904 
-910 EAGQLRVVGK
+910 
-920 NPDTILV
+920 
-927 GGGEIPLL
+927 
-935 QSQLLEGAEHTVGHL
+935 
-950 TPELALLNLHPAGQ
+950 
-964 GGFVEGHRYQ
+964 
-974 VALLDILSAGND
+974 
-986 LDGGVLTHLYLADPH
+986 
-1001 MVAVFV
+1001 
-1007 ALDLSHPAH
+1007 
-1016 DHAADLRTLLLR
+1016 
-1028 GLHLGAGE
+1028 
-1036 GHSLREFLIIGLYC
+1036 
-1050 DKFTEPFSA
+1050 

>member
-201 NSMVMDP
+201 SSMVMDP

-255 GTVGMSYWREEDG
+255 GTVGMSVWSEEG
-268 QSSQVLRTIDKAAKG
+268 GQVLRTIDKAAKG

-289 LPPNSGNI
+289 LPPNGGNI

-359 MYGDD
+359 MNGND

-395 DERSKIIDFNK
+395 EERSKIIDFNK

-538 FGVGDDLIMAKA
+538 FGEGDTKA
-550 AAHGAQLA
+550 GMLS
-558 LQLLLLRVTAQ
+558 
-569 GGLAPH
+569 
-575 EGGGNVVVAVETG
+575 NV
-588 HFLGQIGHPLH
+588 
-599 IAAPGGHSDLIAV
+599 
-612 HLEVQL
+612 L
-618 AQDTDHLVSG
+618 AQNMDAFVDWSTGQCSFDSEDF
-628 YISTQQGVD
+628 ISLLEFCNSFPLEYDWNNVD
-637 LFRLEG
+637 WEEYEDDNTRVMNGKQMLLNAYLYDLGDSLQMYEVVFNGDYSFIGFPQE
-643 QDGGLGNMVEN
+643 DGSVGSSFSLGNGIAMSSTCKDKEGAWSFMREYLMPQYANVDEEYMIGGYNLSTNKADFEKMVEM
-654 VDDAIHHLAGAQH
+654 AMKKE
-667 LYQLT
+667 YQLDEN
-672 GAVDGGQGV
+672 GNQVLDENGQP
-681 QGIKALF
+681 I
-688 KLGAGLGT
+688 
-696 HAQGQGGL
+696 
-704 TDAGAVEVGG
+704 EVPKY
-714 LEHHIHCVV
+714 
-723 HDLAVFAAHD
+723 
-733 AGQTYRT
+733 TY
-740 GIVGDDQHIVGE
+740 GF
-752 LADIAVQGGQLLA
+752 
-765 VSGPADNDL
+765 NDL
-774 TAFYIAVV
+774 TVDVYATTQEQYDQFMALYNAID
-782 KSVHGLAV
+782 SISTYDENIY
-790 FQHNIVCDVHDVV
+790 NIVNEVAGGYFNGDKTVQDTAKQIQ
-803 DRPHTHGAQPLPHPL
+803 DR
-818 GGGGD
+818 
-823 LHIADHT
+823 
-830 GGIPGAQLRV
+830 V
-840 RGLHVQKIAENTL
+840 TL
-853 GAALHHRLVEAQL
+853 YVNEQR
-866 RVESGG
+866 
-872 SFPGQAD
+872 
-879 DAETVGT
+879 
-886 IGGDL
+886 
-891 KFHHMVV
+891 
-898 KSHGGA
+898 
-904 DILSHS
+904 
-910 EAGQLRVVGK
+910 
-920 NPDTILV
+920 
-927 GGGEIPLL
+927 
-935 QSQLLEGAEHTVGHL
+935 
-950 TPELALLNLHPAGQ
+950 
-964 GGFVEGHRYQ
+964 
-974 VALLDILSAGND
+974 
-986 LDGGVLTHLYLADPH
+986 
-1001 MVAVFV
+1001 
-1007 ALDLSHPAH
+1007 
-1016 DHAADLRTLLLR
+1016 
-1028 GLHLGAGE
+1028 
-1036 GHSLREFLIIGLYC
+1036 
-1050 DKFTEPFSA
+1050 

>member
-255 GTVGMSYWREEDG
+255 GTVGMSVWSEEG
-268 QSSQVLRTIDKAAKG
+268 GQVLRTIDKAAKG

-289 LPPNSGNI
+289 LPPNGGNI

-359 MYGDD
+359 MNGND

-395 DERSKIIDFNK
+395 EERNKIIDFNK

-420 FNTAEDYKAGLTKL
+420 FNTAEDYTAGLTKL

-538 FGVGDDLIMAKA
+538 FGEGDTKA
-550 AAHGAQLA
+550 GMLS
-558 LQLLLLRVTAQ
+558 
-569 GGLAPH
+569 
-575 EGGGNVVVAVETG
+575 NV
-588 HFLGQIGHPLH
+588 
-599 IAAPGGHSDLIAV
+599 
-612 HLEVQL
+612 L
-618 AQDTDHLVSG
+618 AQNMDAFVDWSTGQCSFDSEDF
-628 YISTQQGVD
+628 ISLLEFYNSFPLEYDWNNVD
-637 LFRLEG
+637 WEEYEDDNTRVMNGKQMLLNAYLYDLGDSLQMYEVVFNGDYSFIGFPQE
-643 QDGGLGNMVEN
+643 DGSVGSSFSLGNGIAMSSTCKDKEGAWSFMREYLMPQYANVDEEYMIGGYNLSTNKADFEKMVEM
-654 VDDAIHHLAGAQH
+654 AMKKE
-667 LYQLT
+667 YQLDEN
-672 GAVDGGQGV
+672 GNQVLDENGQP
-681 QGIKALF
+681 I
-688 KLGAGLGT
+688 
-696 HAQGQGGL
+696 
-704 TDAGAVEVGG
+704 EVPKY
-714 LEHHIHCVV
+714 
-723 HDLAVFAAHD
+723 
-733 AGQTYRT
+733 TY
-740 GIVGDDQHIVGE
+740 GF
-752 LADIAVQGGQLLA
+752 
-765 VSGPADNDL
+765 NDL
-774 TAFYIAVV
+774 TVDVYATTQEQYDQFMALYNAID
-782 KSVHGLAV
+782 SISTYDENIY
-790 FQHNIVCDVHDVV
+790 NIVNEVAGGYFNGDKTVQDTAKQIQ
-803 DRPHTHGAQPLPHPL
+803 DR
-818 GGGGD
+818 
-823 LHIADHT
+823 
-830 GGIPGAQLRV
+830 V
-840 RGLHVQKIAENTL
+840 TL
-853 GAALHHRLVEAQL
+853 YVNEQR
-866 RVESGG
+866 
-872 SFPGQAD
+872 
-879 DAETVGT
+879 
-886 IGGDL
+886 
-891 KFHHMVV
+891 
-898 KSHGGA
+898 
-904 DILSHS
+904 
-910 EAGQLRVVGK
+910 
-920 NPDTILV
+920 
-927 GGGEIPLL
+927 
-935 QSQLLEGAEHTVGHL
+935 
-950 TPELALLNLHPAGQ
+950 
-964 GGFVEGHRYQ
+964 
-974 VALLDILSAGND
+974 
-986 LDGGVLTHLYLADPH
+986 
-1001 MVAVFV
+1001 
-1007 ALDLSHPAH
+1007 
-1016 DHAADLRTLLLR
+1016 
-1028 GLHLGAGE
+1028 
-1036 GHSLREFLIIGLYC
+1036 
-1050 DKFTEPFSA
+1050 

>member
-231 DKDQNVLFTI
+231 DKDQTILFTI

-255 GTVGMSYWREEDG
+255 GTVGMSVWSEEG
-268 QSSQVLRTIDKAAKG
+268 GQVLRTIDKAAKG

-289 LPPNSGNI
+289 LPPNGGNI

-359 MYGDD
+359 MNGND

-395 DERSKIIDFNK
+395 DERNKIIDFNK

-538 FGVGDDLIMAKA
+538 FGEGDTKAGMLSNVLAQNMDAFVDWSTGQCSFDSEDFISLLEFCNSFPLEYDWNNVDWEEYEDDNTRVMNGKQMLLNAYLYDLGDSLQMYEVVFNGGYSFIGFPQEDGSVGSSFSI
-550 AAHGAQLA
+550 
-558 LQLLLLRVTAQ
+558 
-569 GGLAPH
+569 
-575 EGGGNVVVAVETG
+575 GGGVAMSSTCKDKEGAWSFMREYLMPQYANVDEEYM
-588 HFLGQIGHPLH
+588 IG
-599 IAAPGGHSDLIAV
+599 
-612 HLEVQL
+612 
-618 AQDTDHLVSG
+618 G
-628 YISTQQGVD
+628 YNLSTNKAD
-637 LFRLEG
+637 FEK
-643 QDGGLGNMVEN
+643 MVEM
-654 VDDAIHHLAGAQH
+654 AMKKE
-667 LYQLT
+667 YQLDEN
-672 GAVDGGQGV
+672 GNQVLDENGQP
-681 QGIKALF
+681 I
-688 KLGAGLGT
+688 
-696 HAQGQGGL
+696 
-704 TDAGAVEVGG
+704 EVPKY
-714 LEHHIHCVV
+714 
-723 HDLAVFAAHD
+723 
-733 AGQTYRT
+733 TY
-740 GIVGDDQHIVGE
+740 GF
-752 LADIAVQGGQLLA
+752 
-765 VSGPADNDL
+765 NDL
-774 TAFYIAVV
+774 TVDVYATTQEQYDQFMALYNAID
-782 KSVHGLAV
+782 SISTYDENIY
-790 FQHNIVCDVHDVV
+790 NIVNEVAGGYFNGDKTVQDTAKQIQ
-803 DRPHTHGAQPLPHPL
+803 DR
-818 GGGGD
+818 
-823 LHIADHT
+823 
-830 GGIPGAQLRV
+830 V
-840 RGLHVQKIAENTL
+840 TL
-853 GAALHHRLVEAQL
+853 YVNEQR
-866 RVESGG
+866 
-872 SFPGQAD
+872 
-879 DAETVGT
+879 
-886 IGGDL
+886 
-891 KFHHMVV
+891 
-898 KSHGGA
+898 
-904 DILSHS
+904 
-910 EAGQLRVVGK
+910 
-920 NPDTILV
+920 
-927 GGGEIPLL
+927 
-935 QSQLLEGAEHTVGHL
+935 
-950 TPELALLNLHPAGQ
+950 
-964 GGFVEGHRYQ
+964 
-974 VALLDILSAGND
+974 
-986 LDGGVLTHLYLADPH
+986 
-1001 MVAVFV
+1001 
-1007 ALDLSHPAH
+1007 
-1016 DHAADLRTLLLR
+1016 
-1028 GLHLGAGE
+1028 
-1036 GHSLREFLIIGLYC
+1036 
-1050 DKFTEPFSA
+1050 

>member
-49 DAEYINSGYCDG
+49 DAEDINSGYCDG

-201 NSMVMDP
+201 NSMIMDP
-208 EGYFYTTVQ
+208 EGCFFTSVQ
-217 TFGETTSENKVVVL
+217 TYGETTSETKIVVL

-255 GTVGMSYWREEDG
+255 GTVGMSVWSEEG
-268 QSSQVLRTIDKAAKG
+268 GQVLRTIDKAAKG

-289 LPPNSGNI
+289 LPPNGGNI

-359 MYGDD
+359 MNGND

-395 DERSKIIDFNK
+395 EERNKIIDFNK

-538 FGVGDDLIMAKA
+538 FGEGDTKA
-550 AAHGAQLA
+550 GMLS
-558 LQLLLLRVTAQ
+558 
-569 GGLAPH
+569 
-575 EGGGNVVVAVETG
+575 NV
-588 HFLGQIGHPLH
+588 
-599 IAAPGGHSDLIAV
+599 
-612 HLEVQL
+612 L
-618 AQDTDHLVSG
+618 AQNMDAFVDWSTGQCSFDSEDF
-628 YISTQQGVD
+628 ISLLEFCNSFPLEYDWNNVD
-637 LFRLEG
+637 WEEYEDDNTRVMNGKQMLLNAYLYDLGDSLQMYEVVFNGDYSFIGFPQENG
-643 QDGGLGNMVEN
+643 SVGSSFSLGNGIAMSSTCKDKEGAWSFMRECLMPQYANVDEEYMIGGYNLSTNKADFEKMVEM
-654 VDDAIHHLAGAQH
+654 AMKKE
-667 LYQLT
+667 YQLDEN
-672 GAVDGGQGV
+672 GNQVLDENGQP
-681 QGIKALF
+681 I
-688 KLGAGLGT
+688 
-696 HAQGQGGL
+696 
-704 TDAGAVEVGG
+704 EVPKY
-714 LEHHIHCVV
+714 
-723 HDLAVFAAHD
+723 
-733 AGQTYRT
+733 TY
-740 GIVGDDQHIVGE
+740 GF
-752 LADIAVQGGQLLA
+752 
-765 VSGPADNDL
+765 NDL
-774 TAFYIAVV
+774 TVDVYATTQEQYDQFMALYNAID
-782 KSVHGLAV
+782 SISTYDENIY
-790 FQHNIVCDVHDVV
+790 NIVNEVAGGYFNGDKTVQDTAKQIQ
-803 DRPHTHGAQPLPHPL
+803 DR
-818 GGGGD
+818 
-823 LHIADHT
+823 
-830 GGIPGAQLRV
+830 V
-840 RGLHVQKIAENTL
+840 TL
-853 GAALHHRLVEAQL
+853 YVNEQR
-866 RVESGG
+866 
-872 SFPGQAD
+872 
-879 DAETVGT
+879 
-886 IGGDL
+886 
-891 KFHHMVV
+891 
-898 KSHGGA
+898 
-904 DILSHS
+904 
-910 EAGQLRVVGK
+910 
-920 NPDTILV
+920 
-927 GGGEIPLL
+927 
-935 QSQLLEGAEHTVGHL
+935 
-950 TPELALLNLHPAGQ
+950 
-964 GGFVEGHRYQ
+964 
-974 VALLDILSAGND
+974 
-986 LDGGVLTHLYLADPH
+986 
-1001 MVAVFV
+1001 
-1007 ALDLSHPAH
+1007 
-1016 DHAADLRTLLLR
+1016 
-1028 GLHLGAGE
+1028 
-1036 GHSLREFLIIGLYC
+1036 
-1050 DKFTEPFSA
+1050 

>member
-255 GTVGMSYWREEDG
+255 GTVGMSVWSEEG
-268 QSSQVLRTIDKAAKG
+268 GQVLRTIDKAAKG

-289 LPPNSGNI
+289 LPPNGGNI

-359 MYGDD
+359 MNGND

-395 DERSKIIDFNK
+395 DERNKIIDFNK

-538 FGVGDDLIMAKA
+538 FGEGDTKA
-550 AAHGAQLA
+550 GMLS
-558 LQLLLLRVTAQ
+558 
-569 GGLAPH
+569 
-575 EGGGNVVVAVETG
+575 NV
-588 HFLGQIGHPLH
+588 
-599 IAAPGGHSDLIAV
+599 
-612 HLEVQL
+612 L
-618 AQDTDHLVSG
+618 AQNMDAFVDWSTGQCSFDSEDF
-628 YISTQQGVD
+628 ISLLEFCNSFPLEYDWNNVD
-637 LFRLEG
+637 WEEYEDDNTRVMNGKQMLLNAYLYDLGDSLQMYEVVFNGDYSFIGFPQE
-643 QDGGLGNMVEN
+643 DGSVGSSFSLGNGIAMSSTCKDKEGAWSFMREYLMPQYANVDEEYMIGGYNLSTNKADFEKMVEM
-654 VDDAIHHLAGAQH
+654 AMKKE
-667 LYQLT
+667 YQLDEN
-672 GAVDGGQGV
+672 GNQVLDENGQP
-681 QGIKALF
+681 I
-688 KLGAGLGT
+688 
-696 HAQGQGGL
+696 
-704 TDAGAVEVGG
+704 EVPKY
-714 LEHHIHCVV
+714 
-723 HDLAVFAAHD
+723 
-733 AGQTYRT
+733 TY
-740 GIVGDDQHIVGE
+740 GF
-752 LADIAVQGGQLLA
+752 
-765 VSGPADNDL
+765 NDL
-774 TAFYIAVV
+774 TVDVYATTQEQYDQFMALYNAID
-782 KSVHGLAV
+782 SISTYDENIY
-790 FQHNIVCDVHDVV
+790 NIVNEVAGGYFNGDKTVQDTAKQIQ
-803 DRPHTHGAQPLPHPL
+803 DR
-818 GGGGD
+818 
-823 LHIADHT
+823 
-830 GGIPGAQLRV
+830 V
-840 RGLHVQKIAENTL
+840 TL
-853 GAALHHRLVEAQL
+853 YVNEQR
-866 RVESGG
+866 
-872 SFPGQAD
+872 
-879 DAETVGT
+879 
-886 IGGDL
+886 
-891 KFHHMVV
+891 
-898 KSHGGA
+898 
-904 DILSHS
+904 
-910 EAGQLRVVGK
+910 
-920 NPDTILV
+920 
-927 GGGEIPLL
+927 
-935 QSQLLEGAEHTVGHL
+935 
-950 TPELALLNLHPAGQ
+950 
-964 GGFVEGHRYQ
+964 
-974 VALLDILSAGND
+974 
-986 LDGGVLTHLYLADPH
+986 
-1001 MVAVFV
+1001 
-1007 ALDLSHPAH
+1007 
-1016 DHAADLRTLLLR
+1016 
-1028 GLHLGAGE
+1028 
-1036 GHSLREFLIIGLYC
+1036 
-1050 DKFTEPFSA
+1050 

>member
-201 NSMVMDP
+201 SSMVMDP

-255 GTVGMSYWREEDG
+255 GTVGMSVWSEEG
-268 QSSQVLRTIDKAAKG
+268 GQVLRTIDKAAKG

-289 LPPNSGNI
+289 LPPNGGNI

-395 DERSKIIDFNK
+395 EERNKIIDFNK

-538 FGVGDDLIMAKA
+538 FGEGDTKA
-550 AAHGAQLA
+550 GMLS
-558 LQLLLLRVTAQ
+558 
-569 GGLAPH
+569 
-575 EGGGNVVVAVETG
+575 NV
-588 HFLGQIGHPLH
+588 
-599 IAAPGGHSDLIAV
+599 
-612 HLEVQL
+612 L
-618 AQDTDHLVSG
+618 AQNMDAFVDWSTGQCSFDSEDF
-628 YISTQQGVD
+628 ISLLEFCNSFPLEYDWNNVD
-637 LFRLEG
+637 WEEYEDDNTRVMNGKQMLLNAYLYDLGDSLQMYEVVFNGDYSFIGFPQE
-643 QDGGLGNMVEN
+643 DGSVGSSFSLGNGIAMSSTCKDKEGAWSFMREYLMPQYANVDEEYMIGGYNLSTNKADFEKMVEM
-654 VDDAIHHLAGAQH
+654 AMKKE
-667 LYQLT
+667 YQLDEN
-672 GAVDGGQGV
+672 GNQVLDENGQP
-681 QGIKALF
+681 I
-688 KLGAGLGT
+688 
-696 HAQGQGGL
+696 
-704 TDAGAVEVGG
+704 EVPKY
-714 LEHHIHCVV
+714 
-723 HDLAVFAAHD
+723 
-733 AGQTYRT
+733 TY
-740 GIVGDDQHIVGE
+740 GF
-752 LADIAVQGGQLLA
+752 
-765 VSGPADNDL
+765 NDL
-774 TAFYIAVV
+774 TVDVYATTQEQYDQFMALYNAID
-782 KSVHGLAV
+782 SISTYDENIY
-790 FQHNIVCDVHDVV
+790 NIVNEVAGGYFNGDKTVQDTAKQIQ
-803 DRPHTHGAQPLPHPL
+803 DR
-818 GGGGD
+818 
-823 LHIADHT
+823 
-830 GGIPGAQLRV
+830 V
-840 RGLHVQKIAENTL
+840 TL
-853 GAALHHRLVEAQL
+853 YVNEQR
-866 RVESGG
+866 
-872 SFPGQAD
+872 
-879 DAETVGT
+879 
-886 IGGDL
+886 
-891 KFHHMVV
+891 
-898 KSHGGA
+898 
-904 DILSHS
+904 
-910 EAGQLRVVGK
+910 
-920 NPDTILV
+920 
-927 GGGEIPLL
+927 
-935 QSQLLEGAEHTVGHL
+935 
-950 TPELALLNLHPAGQ
+950 
-964 GGFVEGHRYQ
+964 
-974 VALLDILSAGND
+974 
-986 LDGGVLTHLYLADPH
+986 
-1001 MVAVFV
+1001 
-1007 ALDLSHPAH
+1007 
-1016 DHAADLRTLLLR
+1016 
-1028 GLHLGAGE
+1028 
-1036 GHSLREFLIIGLYC
+1036 
-1050 DKFTEPFSA
+1050 

>member
-255 GTVGMSYWREEDG
+255 GTVGMSVWSEEG
-268 QSSQVLRTIDKAAKG
+268 GQVLRTIDKAAKG

-289 LPPNSGNI
+289 LPPNGGNI

-359 MYGDD
+359 MNGND

-395 DERSKIIDFNK
+395 EERNKIIDFNK

-538 FGVGDDLIMAKA
+538 FGEGDTKA
-550 AAHGAQLA
+550 GMLS
-558 LQLLLLRVTAQ
+558 
-569 GGLAPH
+569 
-575 EGGGNVVVAVETG
+575 NV
-588 HFLGQIGHPLH
+588 
-599 IAAPGGHSDLIAV
+599 
-612 HLEVQL
+612 L
-618 AQDTDHLVSG
+618 AQNMDAFVEWSPGQCSFDSEDF
-628 YISTQQGVD
+628 ISLLEFCNSFPLEYDWNNVD
-637 LFRLEG
+637 WEEYEDDNTRVMNGKQMLLNAYLYDLGDSLQMYEVVFNGDYSFIGFPQE
-643 QDGGLGNMVEN
+643 DGSVGSSFSLGNGIAMSSTCKDKEGAWSFMREYLMPQYTNVDEEYMIGGYNLSTNKADFEKMVEM
-654 VDDAIHHLAGAQH
+654 AMKKE
-667 LYQLT
+667 YQLDEN
-672 GAVDGGQGV
+672 GNQVLDENGQP
-681 QGIKALF
+681 I
-688 KLGAGLGT
+688 
-696 HAQGQGGL
+696 
-704 TDAGAVEVGG
+704 EVPKY
-714 LEHHIHCVV
+714 
-723 HDLAVFAAHD
+723 
-733 AGQTYRT
+733 TY
-740 GIVGDDQHIVGE
+740 GF
-752 LADIAVQGGQLLA
+752 
-765 VSGPADNDL
+765 NDL
-774 TAFYIAVV
+774 TVDVYATTQEQYDQFMALYNAID
-782 KSVHGLAV
+782 SISTYDENIY
-790 FQHNIVCDVHDVV
+790 NIVNEVAGGYFNGDKTVQDTAKQIQ
-803 DRPHTHGAQPLPHPL
+803 DR
-818 GGGGD
+818 
-823 LHIADHT
+823 
-830 GGIPGAQLRV
+830 V
-840 RGLHVQKIAENTL
+840 TL
-853 GAALHHRLVEAQL
+853 YVNEQR
-866 RVESGG
+866 
-872 SFPGQAD
+872 
-879 DAETVGT
+879 
-886 IGGDL
+886 
-891 KFHHMVV
+891 
-898 KSHGGA
+898 
-904 DILSHS
+904 
-910 EAGQLRVVGK
+910 
-920 NPDTILV
+920 
-927 GGGEIPLL
+927 
-935 QSQLLEGAEHTVGHL
+935 
-950 TPELALLNLHPAGQ
+950 
-964 GGFVEGHRYQ
+964 
-974 VALLDILSAGND
+974 
-986 LDGGVLTHLYLADPH
+986 
-1001 MVAVFV
+1001 
-1007 ALDLSHPAH
+1007 
-1016 DHAADLRTLLLR
+1016 
-1028 GLHLGAGE
+1028 
-1036 GHSLREFLIIGLYC
+1036 
-1050 DKFTEPFSA
+1050 

>member
-105 VKLENFESTPIPEG
+105 VKLENFEPTPVPEG

-201 NSMVMDP
+201 NSMIMDP
-208 EGYFYTTVQ
+208 EGCFFTSVQ
-217 TFGETTSENKVVVL
+217 TYGETTSETKIVVL
-231 DKDQNVLFTI
+231 DKDQNILFTI

-255 GTVGMSYWREEDG
+255 GTVGMSVWSEEG
-268 QSSQVLRTIDKAAKG
+268 GQVLRTIDKAAKG

-289 LPPNSGNI
+289 LPPNGGNI

-359 MYGDD
+359 MNGND

-369 AILTETDASVL
+369 AVLTETDASVL

-395 DERSKIIDFNK
+395 DERNKIIDFNK

-538 FGVGDDLIMAKA
+538 FGEGDTKA
-550 AAHGAQLA
+550 GMLS
-558 LQLLLLRVTAQ
+558 
-569 GGLAPH
+569 
-575 EGGGNVVVAVETG
+575 NV
-588 HFLGQIGHPLH
+588 
-599 IAAPGGHSDLIAV
+599 
-612 HLEVQL
+612 L
-618 AQDTDHLVSG
+618 AQNMDAFVDWSTGQCSFDSEDF
-628 YISTQQGVD
+628 ISLLEFCNSFPLEYDWNNVD
-637 LFRLEG
+637 WEEYEDDNTRVMNGKQMLLNAYLYDLGDSLQMYEVVFNGDYSFIGFPQE
-643 QDGGLGNMVEN
+643 DGSVGSSFSLGNGIAMSSTCKDKEGAWSFMREYLMPQYANVDEEYMIGGYNLSTNKADFEKMVEM
-654 VDDAIHHLAGAQH
+654 AMKKE
-667 LYQLT
+667 YQLDEN
-672 GAVDGGQGV
+672 GNQVLDENGQP
-681 QGIKALF
+681 I
-688 KLGAGLGT
+688 
-696 HAQGQGGL
+696 
-704 TDAGAVEVGG
+704 EVPKY
-714 LEHHIHCVV
+714 
-723 HDLAVFAAHD
+723 
-733 AGQTYRT
+733 TY
-740 GIVGDDQHIVGE
+740 GF
-752 LADIAVQGGQLLA
+752 
-765 VSGPADNDL
+765 NDL
-774 TAFYIAVV
+774 TVDVYATTQEQYDQFMALYNAID
-782 KSVHGLAV
+782 SISTYDENIY
-790 FQHNIVCDVHDVV
+790 NIVNEVAGGYFNGDKTVQDTAKQIQ
-803 DRPHTHGAQPLPHPL
+803 DR
-818 GGGGD
+818 
-823 LHIADHT
+823 
-830 GGIPGAQLRV
+830 V
-840 RGLHVQKIAENTL
+840 TL
-853 GAALHHRLVEAQL
+853 YVNEQR
-866 RVESGG
+866 
-872 SFPGQAD
+872 
-879 DAETVGT
+879 
-886 IGGDL
+886 
-891 KFHHMVV
+891 
-898 KSHGGA
+898 
-904 DILSHS
+904 
-910 EAGQLRVVGK
+910 
-920 NPDTILV
+920 
-927 GGGEIPLL
+927 
-935 QSQLLEGAEHTVGHL
+935 
-950 TPELALLNLHPAGQ
+950 
-964 GGFVEGHRYQ
+964 
-974 VALLDILSAGND
+974 
-986 LDGGVLTHLYLADPH
+986 
-1001 MVAVFV
+1001 
-1007 ALDLSHPAH
+1007 
-1016 DHAADLRTLLLR
+1016 
-1028 GLHLGAGE
+1028 
-1036 GHSLREFLIIGLYC
+1036 
-1050 DKFTEPFSA
+1050 

>member
-201 NSMVMDP
+201 NSMIMDP
-208 EGYFYTTVQ
+208 EGCFFTSVQ
-217 TFGETTSENKVVVL
+217 TYGETTSETKIVVL
-231 DKDQNVLFTI
+231 DKDQNILFTI

-255 GTVGMSYWREEDG
+255 GTVGMSVWSEEG
-268 QSSQVLRTIDKAAKG
+268 GQVLRTIDKAAKG

-289 LPPNSGNI
+289 LPPNGGNI

-359 MYGDD
+359 MNGND

-395 DERSKIIDFNK
+395 DERNKIIDFNK

-538 FGVGDDLIMAKA
+538 FGEGDTKA
-550 AAHGAQLA
+550 GMLS
-558 LQLLLLRVTAQ
+558 
-569 GGLAPH
+569 
-575 EGGGNVVVAVETG
+575 NV
-588 HFLGQIGHPLH
+588 
-599 IAAPGGHSDLIAV
+599 
-612 HLEVQL
+612 L
-618 AQDTDHLVSG
+618 AQNMDAFVDWSTGQCSFDSEDF
-628 YISTQQGVD
+628 ISLLEFCNSFPLEYDWNNVD
-637 LFRLEG
+637 WEEYEDDNTRVMNGKQMLLNAYLYDLGDSLQMYEVVFNGDYSFIGFPQE
-643 QDGGLGNMVEN
+643 DGSVGSSFSLGNGIAMSSTCKDKEGAWSFMREYLMPQYANVDEEYMIGGYNLSTNKADFEKMVEM
-654 VDDAIHHLAGAQH
+654 AMKKE
-667 LYQLT
+667 YQLDEN
-672 GAVDGGQGV
+672 GNQVLDENGQP
-681 QGIKALF
+681 I
-688 KLGAGLGT
+688 
-696 HAQGQGGL
+696 
-704 TDAGAVEVGG
+704 EVPKY
-714 LEHHIHCVV
+714 
-723 HDLAVFAAHD
+723 
-733 AGQTYRT
+733 TY
-740 GIVGDDQHIVGE
+740 GF
-752 LADIAVQGGQLLA
+752 
-765 VSGPADNDL
+765 NDL
-774 TAFYIAVV
+774 TVDVYATTQEQYDQFMALYNAID
-782 KSVHGLAV
+782 SISTYDENIY
-790 FQHNIVCDVHDVV
+790 NIVNEVAGGYFNGDKTVQDTAKQIQ
-803 DRPHTHGAQPLPHPL
+803 DR
-818 GGGGD
+818 
-823 LHIADHT
+823 
-830 GGIPGAQLRV
+830 V
-840 RGLHVQKIAENTL
+840 TL
-853 GAALHHRLVEAQL
+853 YVNEQR
-866 RVESGG
+866 
-872 SFPGQAD
+872 
-879 DAETVGT
+879 
-886 IGGDL
+886 
-891 KFHHMVV
+891 
-898 KSHGGA
+898 
-904 DILSHS
+904 
-910 EAGQLRVVGK
+910 
-920 NPDTILV
+920 
-927 GGGEIPLL
+927 
-935 QSQLLEGAEHTVGHL
+935 
-950 TPELALLNLHPAGQ
+950 
-964 GGFVEGHRYQ
+964 
-974 VALLDILSAGND
+974 
-986 LDGGVLTHLYLADPH
+986 
-1001 MVAVFV
+1001 
-1007 ALDLSHPAH
+1007 
-1016 DHAADLRTLLLR
+1016 
-1028 GLHLGAGE
+1028 
-1036 GHSLREFLIIGLYC
+1036 
-1050 DKFTEPFSA
+1050 

>member
-268 QSSQVLRTIDKAAKG
+268 QSGQVLRTIDKAAKG

-289 LPPNSGNI
+289 LPPNGGNI

-359 MYGDD
+359 MNGND

-380 KDKVTLTYATQYLGY
+380 KDKVTLTYATQYLGC
-395 DERSKIIDFNK
+395 DERNKIIDFNK

-538 FGVGDDLIMAKA
+538 FGEGDTKA
-550 AAHGAQLA
+550 GMLS
-558 LQLLLLRVTAQ
+558 
-569 GGLAPH
+569 
-575 EGGGNVVVAVETG
+575 NV
-588 HFLGQIGHPLH
+588 
-599 IAAPGGHSDLIAV
+599 
-612 HLEVQL
+612 L
-618 AQDTDHLVSG
+618 AQNMDAFVDWSTGQCSFDSEDF
-628 YISTQQGVD
+628 ISLLEFCNSFPLEYDWNNVD
-637 LFRLEG
+637 WEEYEDDNTRVMNGKQMLLNAYLYDIGDSLQMYEVVFGGDYSFIGLPQE
-643 QDGGLGNMVEN
+643 DGSVGSSFSLGNGIAMSSTCKDKEGAWSFMREYLMPQYADMDENMMVGGMNLSTNKADFEKMVER
-654 VDDAIHHLAGAQH
+654 AMKKE
-667 LYQLT
+667 YQLDEN
-672 GAVDGGQGV
+672 GNQVLDENGQP
-681 QGIKALF
+681 I
-688 KLGAGLGT
+688 
-696 HAQGQGGL
+696 
-704 TDAGAVEVGG
+704 EVPKY
-714 LEHHIHCVV
+714 
-723 HDLAVFAAHD
+723 
-733 AGQTYRT
+733 TY
-740 GIVGDDQHIVGE
+740 GF
-752 LADIAVQGGQLLA
+752 
-765 VSGPADNDL
+765 NDL
-774 TAFYIAVV
+774 TVEVYATTQEQYDQFMALYNAID
-782 KSVHGLAV
+782 SISTYDE
-790 FQHNIVCDVHDVV
+790 NIYKIVNEVAGGYFNGDKTVQDTAKQIQ
-803 DRPHTHGAQPLPHPL
+803 DR
-818 GGGGD
+818 
-823 LHIADHT
+823 
-830 GGIPGAQLRV
+830 V
-840 RGLHVQKIAENTL
+840 TL
-853 GAALHHRLVEAQL
+853 YVNEQR
-866 RVESGG
+866 
-872 SFPGQAD
+872 
-879 DAETVGT
+879 
-886 IGGDL
+886 
-891 KFHHMVV
+891 
-898 KSHGGA
+898 
-904 DILSHS
+904 
-910 EAGQLRVVGK
+910 
-920 NPDTILV
+920 
-927 GGGEIPLL
+927 
-935 QSQLLEGAEHTVGHL
+935 
-950 TPELALLNLHPAGQ
+950 
-964 GGFVEGHRYQ
+964 
-974 VALLDILSAGND
+974 
-986 LDGGVLTHLYLADPH
+986 
-1001 MVAVFV
+1001 
-1007 ALDLSHPAH
+1007 
-1016 DHAADLRTLLLR
+1016 
-1028 GLHLGAGE
+1028 
-1036 GHSLREFLIIGLYC
+1036 
-1050 DKFTEPFSA
+1050 

>member
-1 MKVYGKKVTALL
+1 M
-13 LALCMVL
+13 
-20 GLAACGNGGDDTSQ
+20 
-34 LSGTIYMPEYIDFNL
+34 
-49 DAEYINSGYCDG
+49 
-61 QNVYVIAEIRT
+61 
-72 ETEPYVDPDTG
+72 
-83 ESFPNYEYT
+83 
-92 TGIYRIPLDGGEP
+92 
-105 VKLENFESTPIPEG
+105 
-119 VEGSS
+119 EGSS

-201 NSMVMDP
+201 SSMVMDP

-255 GTVGMSYWREEDG
+255 GTVGMSVWSEEG
-268 QSSQVLRTIDKAAKG
+268 GQVLRTIDKAAKG

-289 LPPNSGNI
+289 LPPNGGNI

-359 MYGDD
+359 MNGND

-395 DERSKIIDFNK
+395 EERNKIIDFNK

-538 FGVGDDLIMAKA
+538 FGEGDTKA
-550 AAHGAQLA
+550 GMLS
-558 LQLLLLRVTAQ
+558 
-569 GGLAPH
+569 
-575 EGGGNVVVAVETG
+575 NV
-588 HFLGQIGHPLH
+588 
-599 IAAPGGHSDLIAV
+599 
-612 HLEVQL
+612 L
-618 AQDTDHLVSG
+618 AQNMDAFVDWSTGQCSFDSEDF
-628 YISTQQGVD
+628 ISLLEFCNSFPLEYDWNNVD
-637 LFRLEG
+637 WEEYEDDNTRVMNGKQMLLNAYLYDLGDSLQMYEVVFNGDYSFIGFPQE
-643 QDGGLGNMVEN
+643 DGSVGSSFSLGNGIAMSSTCKDKEGAWSFMREYLMPQYANVDEEYMIGGYNLSTNKADFEKMVEM
-654 VDDAIHHLAGAQH
+654 AMKKE
-667 LYQLT
+667 YQLDEN
-672 GAVDGGQGV
+672 GNQVLDENGQP
-681 QGIKALF
+681 I
-688 KLGAGLGT
+688 
-696 HAQGQGGL
+696 
-704 TDAGAVEVGG
+704 EVPKY
-714 LEHHIHCVV
+714 
-723 HDLAVFAAHD
+723 
-733 AGQTYRT
+733 TY
-740 GIVGDDQHIVGE
+740 GF
-752 LADIAVQGGQLLA
+752 
-765 VSGPADNDL
+765 NDL
-774 TAFYIAVV
+774 TVDVYATTQEQYDQFMALYNAID
-782 KSVHGLAV
+782 SISTYDENIY
-790 FQHNIVCDVHDVV
+790 NIVNEVAGGYFNGDKTVQDTAKQIQ
-803 DRPHTHGAQPLPHPL
+803 DR
-818 GGGGD
+818 
-823 LHIADHT
+823 
-830 GGIPGAQLRV
+830 V
-840 RGLHVQKIAENTL
+840 TL
-853 GAALHHRLVEAQL
+853 YVNEQR
-866 RVESGG
+866 
-872 SFPGQAD
+872 
-879 DAETVGT
+879 
-886 IGGDL
+886 
-891 KFHHMVV
+891 
-898 KSHGGA
+898 
-904 DILSHS
+904 
-910 EAGQLRVVGK
+910 
-920 NPDTILV
+920 
-927 GGGEIPLL
+927 
-935 QSQLLEGAEHTVGHL
+935 
-950 TPELALLNLHPAGQ
+950 
-964 GGFVEGHRYQ
+964 
-974 VALLDILSAGND
+974 
-986 LDGGVLTHLYLADPH
+986 
-1001 MVAVFV
+1001 
-1007 ALDLSHPAH
+1007 
-1016 DHAADLRTLLLR
+1016 
-1028 GLHLGAGE
+1028 
-1036 GHSLREFLIIGLYC
+1036 
-1050 DKFTEPFSA
+1050 

>member
-231 DKDQNVLFTI
+231 DKDQTILFTI
-241 EEENLWGQ
+241 EEENRWGQ

-255 GTVGMSYWREEDG
+255 GTVGMSVWSEEG
-268 QSSQVLRTIDKAAKG
+268 GQVLRTIDKAAKG

-289 LPPNSGNI
+289 LPPNGGNI

-369 AILTETDASVL
+369 AILTEADASVL

-395 DERSKIIDFNK
+395 EERNKIIDFNK

-538 FGVGDDLIMAKA
+538 FGEGDTKAGMLSNVLAQNMDAFVDWSTGQCSFDSEDFISLLEFCNSFPLEYDWNNVDREEYEDDNTRVMNGKQMLLNAGLYDLGDSLQMYEVVFNGDYSFIGFPQEDGSVGSSFSIGGGVAMSSTCKDKEGAWSFMREYLMPQYANVDEEYMIGGYNLSTNKADFEKMVEMAMKKEYQLDVNGNQVLDENGQPIEVPKYSYGFNDLMVDVYATTQEQYDQFMALYNAIDSISTYDENIYNIVNEVAGGYFNGDKTVQDTA
-550 AAHGAQLA
+550 KQI
-558 LQLLLLRVTAQ
+558 QDRVT
-569 GGLAPH
+569 
-575 EGGGNVVVAVETG
+575 
-588 HFLGQIGHPLH
+588 
-599 IAAPGGHSDLIAV
+599 
-612 HLEVQL
+612 
-618 AQDTDHLVSG
+618 
-628 YISTQQGVD
+628 
-637 LFRLEG
+637 
-643 QDGGLGNMVEN
+643 
-654 VDDAIHHLAGAQH
+654 
-667 LYQLT
+667 LYVNEQ
-672 GAVDGGQGV
+672 
-681 QGIKALF
+681 
-688 KLGAGLGT
+688 
-696 HAQGQGGL
+696 
-704 TDAGAVEVGG
+704 
-714 LEHHIHCVV
+714 
-723 HDLAVFAAHD
+723 
-733 AGQTYRT
+733 R
-740 GIVGDDQHIVGE
+740 
-752 LADIAVQGGQLLA
+752 
-765 VSGPADNDL
+765 
-774 TAFYIAVV
+774 
-782 KSVHGLAV
+782 
-790 FQHNIVCDVHDVV
+790 
-803 DRPHTHGAQPLPHPL
+803 
-818 GGGGD
+818 
-823 LHIADHT
+823 
-830 GGIPGAQLRV
+830 
-840 RGLHVQKIAENTL
+840 
-853 GAALHHRLVEAQL
+853 
-866 RVESGG
+866 
-872 SFPGQAD
+872 
-879 DAETVGT
+879 
-886 IGGDL
+886 
-891 KFHHMVV
+891 
-898 KSHGGA
+898 
-904 DILSHS
+904 
-910 EAGQLRVVGK
+910 
-920 NPDTILV
+920 
-927 GGGEIPLL
+927 
-935 QSQLLEGAEHTVGHL
+935 
-950 TPELALLNLHPAGQ
+950 
-964 GGFVEGHRYQ
+964 
-974 VALLDILSAGND
+974 
-986 LDGGVLTHLYLADPH
+986 
-1001 MVAVFV
+1001 
-1007 ALDLSHPAH
+1007 
-1016 DHAADLRTLLLR
+1016 
-1028 GLHLGAGE
+1028 
-1036 GHSLREFLIIGLYC
+1036 
-1050 DKFTEPFSA
+1050 

>member
-49 DAEYINSGYCDG
+49 DAEDINSGYCDG

-201 NSMVMDP
+201 NSMIMDP
-208 EGYFYTTVQ
+208 EGCFFTSVQ
-217 TFGETTSENKVVVL
+217 TYGETTSETKIVVL

-289 LPPNSGNI
+289 LPPNGGNI

-369 AILTETDASVL
+369 AILTEADASVL

-395 DERSKIIDFNK
+395 EERNKIIDFNK

-538 FGVGDDLIMAKA
+538 FGEGDTKAGMLSNVLAQNMDAFVDWSTGQCSFDSEDFISLLEFCNSFPLEYDWNNVDWEEYEDDNTRVMNGKQMLLNAYLYDLGDSLQMYEVVFNGDYSFIGFPQEDGSVGSSFSLGNGIAMSSTCKDKEGAWSFMRECLVPQYANVDEEYMIGGYNLSTNKADFEKMVEMAMKKEYQLDVNGNQVLDENGQPIEVPKYSYGFNDLMVDVYATTQEQYDQFMALYNAIDSISTYDENIYNIVNEVAGGYFNGDKTVQDTA
-550 AAHGAQLA
+550 KQI
-558 LQLLLLRVTAQ
+558 QDRVT
-569 GGLAPH
+569 
-575 EGGGNVVVAVETG
+575 
-588 HFLGQIGHPLH
+588 
-599 IAAPGGHSDLIAV
+599 
-612 HLEVQL
+612 
-618 AQDTDHLVSG
+618 
-628 YISTQQGVD
+628 
-637 LFRLEG
+637 
-643 QDGGLGNMVEN
+643 
-654 VDDAIHHLAGAQH
+654 
-667 LYQLT
+667 LYVNEQ
-672 GAVDGGQGV
+672 
-681 QGIKALF
+681 
-688 KLGAGLGT
+688 
-696 HAQGQGGL
+696 
-704 TDAGAVEVGG
+704 
-714 LEHHIHCVV
+714 
-723 HDLAVFAAHD
+723 
-733 AGQTYRT
+733 R
-740 GIVGDDQHIVGE
+740 
-752 LADIAVQGGQLLA
+752 
-765 VSGPADNDL
+765 
-774 TAFYIAVV
+774 
-782 KSVHGLAV
+782 
-790 FQHNIVCDVHDVV
+790 
-803 DRPHTHGAQPLPHPL
+803 
-818 GGGGD
+818 
-823 LHIADHT
+823 
-830 GGIPGAQLRV
+830 
-840 RGLHVQKIAENTL
+840 
-853 GAALHHRLVEAQL
+853 
-866 RVESGG
+866 
-872 SFPGQAD
+872 
-879 DAETVGT
+879 
-886 IGGDL
+886 
-891 KFHHMVV
+891 
-898 KSHGGA
+898 
-904 DILSHS
+904 
-910 EAGQLRVVGK
+910 
-920 NPDTILV
+920 
-927 GGGEIPLL
+927 
-935 QSQLLEGAEHTVGHL
+935 
-950 TPELALLNLHPAGQ
+950 
-964 GGFVEGHRYQ
+964 
-974 VALLDILSAGND
+974 
-986 LDGGVLTHLYLADPH
+986 
-1001 MVAVFV
+1001 
-1007 ALDLSHPAH
+1007 
-1016 DHAADLRTLLLR
+1016 
-1028 GLHLGAGE
+1028 
-1036 GHSLREFLIIGLYC
+1036 
-1050 DKFTEPFSA
+1050 

>member
-201 NSMVMDP
+201 NSMIMDP
-208 EGYFYTTVQ
+208 EGCFFTSVQ
-217 TFGETTSENKVVVL
+217 TYGETTSETKIVVL

-255 GTVGMSYWREEDG
+255 GTVGMSVWSEEG
-268 QSSQVLRTIDKAAKG
+268 GQVLRTIDKAAKG

-289 LPPNSGNI
+289 LPPNGGNI

-359 MYGDD
+359 MNGND

-369 AILTETDASVL
+369 AILTEKDASVL

-395 DERSKIIDFNK
+395 EERNKIIDFNK

-538 FGVGDDLIMAKA
+538 FGEGDTKA
-550 AAHGAQLA
+550 GMLS
-558 LQLLLLRVTAQ
+558 
-569 GGLAPH
+569 
-575 EGGGNVVVAVETG
+575 NV
-588 HFLGQIGHPLH
+588 
-599 IAAPGGHSDLIAV
+599 
-612 HLEVQL
+612 L
-618 AQDTDHLVSG
+618 AQNMDAFVDWSTGQCSFDSEDF
-628 YISTQQGVD
+628 ISLLEFCNSFPLEYDWNNVD
-637 LFRLEG
+637 WEEYEDDNTRVMNGKQMLLNAYLYDLGDSLQMYEVVFNGDYSFIGFPQE
-643 QDGGLGNMVEN
+643 DGSVGSSFSLGNGIAMSSTCKDKEGAWSFMREYLMPQYANVDEEYMIGGYNLSTNKADFEKMVEM
-654 VDDAIHHLAGAQH
+654 AMKKE
-667 LYQLT
+667 YQLDEN
-672 GAVDGGQGV
+672 GNQVLDENGQP
-681 QGIKALF
+681 I
-688 KLGAGLGT
+688 
-696 HAQGQGGL
+696 
-704 TDAGAVEVGG
+704 EVPKY
-714 LEHHIHCVV
+714 
-723 HDLAVFAAHD
+723 
-733 AGQTYRT
+733 TY
-740 GIVGDDQHIVGE
+740 GF
-752 LADIAVQGGQLLA
+752 
-765 VSGPADNDL
+765 NDL
-774 TAFYIAVV
+774 TVDVYATTQEQYDQFMALYNAID
-782 KSVHGLAV
+782 SISTYDENIY
-790 FQHNIVCDVHDVV
+790 NIVNEVAGGYFNGDKTVQDTAKQIQ
-803 DRPHTHGAQPLPHPL
+803 DR
-818 GGGGD
+818 
-823 LHIADHT
+823 
-830 GGIPGAQLRV
+830 V
-840 RGLHVQKIAENTL
+840 TL
-853 GAALHHRLVEAQL
+853 YVNEQR
-866 RVESGG
+866 
-872 SFPGQAD
+872 
-879 DAETVGT
+879 
-886 IGGDL
+886 
-891 KFHHMVV
+891 
-898 KSHGGA
+898 
-904 DILSHS
+904 
-910 EAGQLRVVGK
+910 
-920 NPDTILV
+920 
-927 GGGEIPLL
+927 
-935 QSQLLEGAEHTVGHL
+935 
-950 TPELALLNLHPAGQ
+950 
-964 GGFVEGHRYQ
+964 
-974 VALLDILSAGND
+974 
-986 LDGGVLTHLYLADPH
+986 
-1001 MVAVFV
+1001 
-1007 ALDLSHPAH
+1007 
-1016 DHAADLRTLLLR
+1016 
-1028 GLHLGAGE
+1028 
-1036 GHSLREFLIIGLYC
+1036 
-1050 DKFTEPFSA
+1050 

>member
-201 NSMVMDP
+201 NSMIMDP
-208 EGYFYTTVQ
+208 EGCFYTTVQ

-255 GTVGMSYWREEDG
+255 GTVGMSVWSEEG
-268 QSSQVLRTIDKAAKG
+268 GQVLRTIDKAAKG

-289 LPPNSGNI
+289 LPPNGGNI

-359 MYGDD
+359 MNGND

-395 DERSKIIDFNK
+395 EERNKIIDFNK

-538 FGVGDDLIMAKA
+538 FGEGDTKA
-550 AAHGAQLA
+550 GMLS
-558 LQLLLLRVTAQ
+558 
-569 GGLAPH
+569 
-575 EGGGNVVVAVETG
+575 NV
-588 HFLGQIGHPLH
+588 
-599 IAAPGGHSDLIAV
+599 
-612 HLEVQL
+612 L
-618 AQDTDHLVSG
+618 AQNMDAFVDWSTGQCSFDSEDF
-628 YISTQQGVD
+628 ISLLEFCNSFPLEYDWNNVD
-637 LFRLEG
+637 WEEYEDDNTRVMNGKQMLLNAYLYDLGDSLQMYEVVFNGDYSFIGFPQE
-643 QDGGLGNMVEN
+643 DGSVGSSFSLGNGIAMSSTCKDKEGAWSFMREYLMPQYANVDEEYMIGGYNLSTNKADFEKMVEM
-654 VDDAIHHLAGAQH
+654 AMKKE
-667 LYQLT
+667 YQLDEN
-672 GAVDGGQGV
+672 GNQVLDENGQP
-681 QGIKALF
+681 I
-688 KLGAGLGT
+688 
-696 HAQGQGGL
+696 
-704 TDAGAVEVGG
+704 EVPKY
-714 LEHHIHCVV
+714 
-723 HDLAVFAAHD
+723 
-733 AGQTYRT
+733 TY
-740 GIVGDDQHIVGE
+740 GF
-752 LADIAVQGGQLLA
+752 
-765 VSGPADNDL
+765 NDL
-774 TAFYIAVV
+774 TVDVYATTQEQYDQFMALYNAID
-782 KSVHGLAV
+782 SISTYDENIY
-790 FQHNIVCDVHDVV
+790 NIVNEVAGGYFNGDKTVQDTAKQIQ
-803 DRPHTHGAQPLPHPL
+803 DR
-818 GGGGD
+818 
-823 LHIADHT
+823 
-830 GGIPGAQLRV
+830 V
-840 RGLHVQKIAENTL
+840 TL
-853 GAALHHRLVEAQL
+853 YVNEQR
-866 RVESGG
+866 
-872 SFPGQAD
+872 
-879 DAETVGT
+879 
-886 IGGDL
+886 
-891 KFHHMVV
+891 
-898 KSHGGA
+898 
-904 DILSHS
+904 
-910 EAGQLRVVGK
+910 
-920 NPDTILV
+920 
-927 GGGEIPLL
+927 
-935 QSQLLEGAEHTVGHL
+935 
-950 TPELALLNLHPAGQ
+950 
-964 GGFVEGHRYQ
+964 
-974 VALLDILSAGND
+974 
-986 LDGGVLTHLYLADPH
+986 
-1001 MVAVFV
+1001 
-1007 ALDLSHPAH
+1007 
-1016 DHAADLRTLLLR
+1016 
-1028 GLHLGAGE
+1028 
-1036 GHSLREFLIIGLYC
+1036 
-1050 DKFTEPFSA
+1050 

>member
-49 DAEYINSGYCDG
+49 DAEDINSGYCDG

-201 NSMVMDP
+201 NSMIMDP
-208 EGYFYTTVQ
+208 EGCFFTSVQ
-217 TFGETTSENKVVVL
+217 TYGETTSETKIVVL

-255 GTVGMSYWREEDG
+255 GTVGMSVWSEEG
-268 QSSQVLRTIDKAAKG
+268 GQVLRTIDKAAKG

-289 LPPNSGNI
+289 LPPNGGNI

-359 MYGDD
+359 MNGND

-395 DERSKIIDFNK
+395 EERNKIIDFNK

-538 FGVGDDLIMAKA
+538 FGEGDTKA
-550 AAHGAQLA
+550 GMLS
-558 LQLLLLRVTAQ
+558 
-569 GGLAPH
+569 
-575 EGGGNVVVAVETG
+575 NV
-588 HFLGQIGHPLH
+588 
-599 IAAPGGHSDLIAV
+599 
-612 HLEVQL
+612 L
-618 AQDTDHLVSG
+618 AQNMDAFVDWSTGQCSFDSEDF
-628 YISTQQGVD
+628 ISLLEFCNSFPLEYDWNNVD
-637 LFRLEG
+637 WEEYEDDNTRVMNGKQMLLNAYLYDLGDSLQMYEVVFNGDYSFIGFPQE
-643 QDGGLGNMVEN
+643 DGSVGSSFSLGNGIAMSSTCKDKEGAWSFMREYLMPQYANVDEEYMIGGYNLSTNKADFEKMVEM
-654 VDDAIHHLAGAQH
+654 AMKKE
-667 LYQLT
+667 YQLDEN
-672 GAVDGGQGV
+672 GNQVLDENGQP
-681 QGIKALF
+681 I
-688 KLGAGLGT
+688 
-696 HAQGQGGL
+696 
-704 TDAGAVEVGG
+704 EVPKY
-714 LEHHIHCVV
+714 
-723 HDLAVFAAHD
+723 
-733 AGQTYRT
+733 TY
-740 GIVGDDQHIVGE
+740 GF
-752 LADIAVQGGQLLA
+752 
-765 VSGPADNDL
+765 NDL
-774 TAFYIAVV
+774 TVDVYATTQEQYDQFMALYNAID
-782 KSVHGLAV
+782 SISTYDENIY
-790 FQHNIVCDVHDVV
+790 NIVNEVAGGYFNGDKTVQDTAKQIQ
-803 DRPHTHGAQPLPHPL
+803 DR
-818 GGGGD
+818 
-823 LHIADHT
+823 
-830 GGIPGAQLRV
+830 V
-840 RGLHVQKIAENTL
+840 TL
-853 GAALHHRLVEAQL
+853 YVNEQR
-866 RVESGG
+866 
-872 SFPGQAD
+872 
-879 DAETVGT
+879 
-886 IGGDL
+886 
-891 KFHHMVV
+891 
-898 KSHGGA
+898 
-904 DILSHS
+904 
-910 EAGQLRVVGK
+910 
-920 NPDTILV
+920 
-927 GGGEIPLL
+927 
-935 QSQLLEGAEHTVGHL
+935 
-950 TPELALLNLHPAGQ
+950 
-964 GGFVEGHRYQ
+964 
-974 VALLDILSAGND
+974 
-986 LDGGVLTHLYLADPH
+986 
-1001 MVAVFV
+1001 
-1007 ALDLSHPAH
+1007 
-1016 DHAADLRTLLLR
+1016 
-1028 GLHLGAGE
+1028 
-1036 GHSLREFLIIGLYC
+1036 
-1050 DKFTEPFSA
+1050 